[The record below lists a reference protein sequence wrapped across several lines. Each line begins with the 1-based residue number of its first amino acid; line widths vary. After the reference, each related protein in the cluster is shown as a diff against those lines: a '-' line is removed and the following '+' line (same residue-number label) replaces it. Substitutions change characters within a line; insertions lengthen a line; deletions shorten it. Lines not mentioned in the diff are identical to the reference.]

1 MPADIPAGHRK
12 AWFFMNTC
20 RRINS
25 EWLFFKQPLSDTNAP
40 TELSSELSSELPS
53 GRSSKLPSPDDA
65 RFQPVNLPHDW
76 LISNSSDHYENS
88 ESWYQKTLSSDVL
101 DFDTSSNEDNNDWL
115 LYFEGVYMDC
125 TIFVNGM
132 QAGEWKYGYSSFE
145 VRLTP
150 FLKAGDNTI
159 LVHVRYQ
166 SPNSRWYS
174 GAGIYRSVWLKKV
187 PAIHI
192 ASDGINAETHRTA
205 DGKWTLCMH
214 TTLEKDGMQQ
224 SASDFLASA
233 SLSLSFCV
241 QTIDGTIIH
250 SGICENTPVTLTDI
264 KPWDVSDPNL
274 YQIVCTLSENGTAIQ
289 TETITTGFR
298 TTRFDPNEGFFL
310 NDVHMKLKG
319 VCQHHDLG
327 ALGAAVN
334 RSAIKRQLLILKS
347 MGVNAVRTTHNMPA
361 VELLELADKMG
372 ILIVDEAFD
381 MWEMSKTPYDYGR
394 FFKEWSARDVKSWIC
409 RDRNHPSVILWSIGN
424 EIYDTHANEHG
435 QEITR
440 YLKEQVLLHDPYG
453 HALPTIGSNFMQGEN
468 ARKCADILKIAGYNY
483 AERLYNKQ
491 HADHP
496 DWVIY
501 GSETS
506 STVQSRGIYHFPL
519 AKPLLTDDDG
529 QCSSL
534 GNSTVNWGAKN
545 QQFCAVSDLHMP
557 FSLGQFLWSG
567 FDYIGEPTPY
577 QSRNSFFGQIDTAGF
592 PKDAYYFYQSVWTDV
607 NTNPMI
613 HILPYWDFNPGQ
625 MIDVR
630 VYTNAPKAALYLN
643 DTLIGEKELAHTE
656 EDNMMA
662 DWSLPYEKGVLTAI
676 AYDEAGN
683 EIARDTKHSFGDAAS
698 LRLRADRVTVPAD
711 GAELIFVTIDALDA
725 DGYVVANANNRV
737 HVTVEGE
744 GLLSGLDNGDST
756 DYEPYKGDCR
766 RLFSGKLLAIIAPTL
781 TAGAITIK
789 AASDGLAPATL
800 TLNTVAYD
808 SEMTQTDFAH
818 SNPNGK
824 ANTNIP
830 SSKDRCANDLH
841 IMTITRDPLADAVSQ
856 ATDIPVRSITLSC
869 EDSSILTADKPCAV
883 ISAVTHPANATAQ
896 PLEWKLTNAEGV
908 VVPYAVLEPID
919 DSHMR
924 IRAFAD
930 GSFFVRCSVTN
941 GRGCTALYSTLEF
954 KAEQIGT
961 MNLDPYT
968 FTVGS
973 LYASAE
979 GEVANGN
986 AHGAAT
992 GSEGTTSITYG
1003 PFDFGTFGADTVT
1016 IPIFETESRP
1026 IDLIF
1031 VAGKTDTQP
1040 GTVLCAGRYD
1050 KQMIWDQ
1057 YQEETFTLQKRLTGV
1072 TTFTI
1077 QVTDRKLHIGG
1088 LTFKRLEKA
1097 WTRLAASDIDRIYGD
1112 AFCRTDDA
1120 ITGIGNNVTIEY
1132 TDMDF
1137 GDETSVVIEIT
1148 GRSPIAKNTIHVRT
1162 SNGAEEA
1169 LNIAEFTYSEDY
1181 TTKRFPVT
1189 VLSGSQT
1196 VTLLFLPGSNFD
1208 LKSIHFVKKDK

>member
-1 MPADIPAGHRK
+1 MPAEFPTGHRK

-25 EWLFFKQPLSDTNAP
+25 EWLFFKQPLSDTTTTLSP
-40 TELSSELSSELPS
+40 TLPAQNDS
-53 GRSSKLPSPDDA
+53 
-65 RFQPVNLPHDW
+65 RFCPVNLPHDW
-76 LISNSSDHYENS
+76 LIANSADHYENS
-88 ESWYQKTLSSDVL
+88 EGWYQKTISSDIL
-101 DFDTSSNEDNNDWL
+101 PFNASSDDDWL

-150 FLKAGDNTI
+150 FLKTGENTI

-187 PAIHI
+187 PSVHI
-192 ASDGINAETHRTA
+192 ASDGIAAETHRLEN
-205 DGKWTLCMH
+205 GNWSLCMH
-214 TTLEKDGMQQ
+214 TTLEKEGIQQ
-224 SASDFLASA
+224 SAKDFFASENDNPNA

-241 QTIDGTIIH
+241 QTLDGTVILSEIPKD
-250 SGICENTPVTLTDI
+250 TPVTLTNI
-264 KPWDVSDPNL
+264 KPWGINEPNL
-274 YQIVCTLSENGTAIQ
+274 YKIVCTLSENGTAIQ

-298 TTRFDPNEGFFL
+298 TTRFDTNEGFFL
-310 NDVHMKLKG
+310 NDVHIKLKG

-327 ALGAAVN
+327 ALGSAVN
-334 RSAIKRQLLILKS
+334 RSAIKRQLTILKS

-361 VELLELADKMG
+361 VELLELADEMG

-381 MWEMSKTPYDYGR
+381 MWEMSKTTYDYAR

-409 RDRNHPSVILWSIGN
+409 RDRNHPCVILWSIGN

-592 PKDAYYFYQSVWTDV
+592 PKDAYYFYQSVWTDAK
-607 NTNPMI
+607 TNPMI

-630 VYTNAPKAALYLN
+630 VYTNAPKVALFLN
-643 DTLIGEKELAHTE
+643 DTLIGEKTLAHTE
-656 EDNMMA
+656 EDNMIA
-662 DWSLPYEKGVLTAI
+662 DWQLPFEAGTLKAI
-676 AYDEAGN
+676 AYDENGV
-683 EIARDTKHSFGDAAS
+683 EIARDEASSFGDAAS
-698 LRLRADRVTVPAD
+698 LHLTANRSQVTAD
-711 GAELIFVTIDALDA
+711 GSELIFVTIDALDT
-725 DGYVVANANNRV
+725 DGHAVANANNRV
-737 HVTVEGE
+737 HVTVTGE
-744 GLLSGLDNGDST
+744 GMLAGLDNGDST
-756 DYEPYKGDCR
+756 DCEPYKGDCR
-766 RLFSGKLLAIIAPTL
+766 RLFSGKLLAIIAPSL
-781 TAGAITIK
+781 TAGTITIT
-789 AASDGLAPATL
+789 ASSDGLTSASL
-800 TLNTVAYD
+800 TVNTTSY
-808 SEMTQTDFAH
+808 S
-818 SNPNGK
+818 K
-824 ANTNIP
+824 
-830 SSKDRCANDLH
+830 SSDEKDPCAEDLH
-841 IMTITRDPLADAVSQ
+841 LMTITRDPLADSISSQ
-856 ATDIPVRSITLSC
+856 SDIPVRKITLSC
-869 EDSSILTADKPCAV
+869 ETSTHLTADAPSAV
-883 ISAVTHPANATAQ
+883 IYASISPANATTQ
-896 PLEWKLTNAEGV
+896 TLDWKVTNAEGV
-908 VVPYAVLEPID
+908 TVPYAILELID
-919 DSHMR
+919 NTHVR
-924 IRAFAD
+924 IHALSD

-941 GRGCTALYSTLEF
+941 GRGHTTLYSTLAFTATE
-954 KAEQIGT
+954 IGT

-973 LYASAE
+973 LYSDSE
-979 GEVANGN
+979 GEIANGN

-1003 PFDFGTFGADTVT
+1003 PFDFGTFGSDTVT

-1026 IDLIF
+1026 VDLTFIE
-1031 VAGKTDTQP
+1031 GKTKTQS
-1040 GTVLCAGRYD
+1040 GTVLCRGHYD
-1050 KQMIWDQ
+1050 KKMIWDT
-1057 YQEETFTLQKRLTGV
+1057 YQEETFKLPKRLTGV

-1077 QVTDRKLHIGG
+1077 QVTNRKLHIGG
-1088 LTFKRLEKA
+1088 LSFKKLEKA
-1097 WTRLAASDIDRIYGD
+1097 WSPLSVTDIDRIYGD
-1112 AFCRTDDA
+1112 AFCKTDDA

-1137 GDETSVVIEIT
+1137 GERTCVVIEIT
-1148 GRSPIAKNTIHVRT
+1148 GRSPIEKNTIHVRT
-1162 SNGAEEA
+1162 SNGTNET
-1169 LNIAEFTYSEDY
+1169 LNIAEFPYSDDY
-1181 TTKRFPVT
+1181 VTKRFPVN

-1208 LKSIHFVKKDK
+1208 LKGIRFVR

>member
-1 MPADIPAGHRK
+1 
-12 AWFFMNTC
+12 MNTC

-25 EWLFFKQPLSDTNAP
+25 EWLFFKQPLSDT
-40 TELSSELSSELPS
+40 TTTLPAQNDS
-53 GRSSKLPSPDDA
+53 
-65 RFQPVNLPHDW
+65 RFCPVNLPHDW
-76 LISNSSDHYENS
+76 LIANSADHYENS
-88 ESWYQKTLSSDVL
+88 EGWYQKTISSDIL
-101 DFDTSSNEDNNDWL
+101 PFDASSDDDWL

-150 FLKAGDNTI
+150 FLKTGENTI

-187 PAIHI
+187 PAVHI
-192 ASDGINAETHRTA
+192 ASDGIAAETHLIEN
-205 DGKWTLCMH
+205 GKWSLCMH
-214 TTLEKDGMQQ
+214 TTLEKEGMQL
-224 SASDFLASA
+224 SAKDFFASENDNKST

-241 QTIDGTIIH
+241 QTLDGTVIFSEIP
-250 SGICENTPVTLTDI
+250 EDTPVTLTNI
-264 KPWDVSDPNL
+264 KPWDINEPNL
-274 YQIVCTLSENGTAIQ
+274 YKIVCTLSENGTAIQ

-298 TTRFDPNEGFFL
+298 TTRFDTNEGFFL
-310 NDVHMKLKG
+310 NDVHIKLKG

-327 ALGAAVN
+327 ALGSAVN
-334 RSAIKRQLLILKS
+334 RSAIKRQLTILKS

-361 VELLELADKMG
+361 VELLELADEMG

-381 MWEMSKTPYDYGR
+381 MWEMSKTTYDYAR

-409 RDRNHPSVILWSIGN
+409 RDRNHPCVILWSIGN

-592 PKDAYYFYQSVWTDV
+592 PKDAYYFYQSVWTDAK
-607 NTNPMI
+607 TNPMI

-630 VYTNAPKAALYLN
+630 VYTNAPKVALFLN
-643 DTLIGEKELAHTE
+643 GTLIGEKTLAHTE
-656 EDNMMA
+656 EDNMIA
-662 DWSLPYEKGVLTAI
+662 DWQLPFEAGTLKAI
-676 AYDEAGN
+676 AYDENGV
-683 EIARDTKHSFGDAAS
+683 EIARDEASSFGDAAS
-698 LRLRADRVTVPAD
+698 LHLTANRSQVTAD
-711 GAELIFVTIDALDA
+711 GSELIFVTIDALDT
-725 DGYVVANANNRV
+725 DGHAVANANNRV
-737 HVTVEGE
+737 HVTVTGE
-744 GLLSGLDNGDST
+744 GMLAGLDNGDST
-756 DYEPYKGDCR
+756 DCEPYKGDCR
-766 RLFSGKLLAIIAPTL
+766 RLFSGKLLAIIAPSL
-781 TAGAITIK
+781 TAGTITIT
-789 AASDGLAPATL
+789 ASSDGLTSASL
-800 TLNTVAYD
+800 TVNTTSY
-808 SEMTQTDFAH
+808 SE
-818 SNPNGK
+818 
-824 ANTNIP
+824 
-830 SSKDRCANDLH
+830 SSDEKDPCAEDLH
-841 IMTITRDPLADAVSQ
+841 LMTITRDPLADSISSQ
-856 ATDIPVRSITLSC
+856 SDIPVRKITLSC
-869 EDSSILTADKPCAV
+869 ETFTHLTADAPSAV
-883 ISAVTHPANATAQ
+883 IYASVSPANATTQ
-896 PLEWKLTNAEGV
+896 TLDWKVTNAEGV
-908 VVPYAVLEPID
+908 TVPYAILEPID
-919 DSHMR
+919 NTHVR
-924 IRAFAD
+924 IHTLSD

-941 GRGCTALYSTLEF
+941 GRGHTTLYSTLAFTATE
-954 KAEQIGT
+954 IGT

-973 LYASAE
+973 LYSDSE
-979 GEVANGN
+979 GEIANGN

-1003 PFDFGTFGADTVT
+1003 PFDFGTFGSDTVT

-1026 IDLIF
+1026 VDLTFIE
-1031 VAGKTDTQP
+1031 GKTKTQS
-1040 GTVLCAGRYD
+1040 GTVLCRGHYD
-1050 KQMIWDQ
+1050 KKMIWDT
-1057 YQEETFTLQKRLTGV
+1057 YQEETFKLPKRLTGV

-1077 QVTDRKLHIGG
+1077 QVTNRKLHIGG
-1088 LTFKRLEKA
+1088 LSFKKLEKA
-1097 WTRLAASDIDRIYGD
+1097 WSPLSVTDIDRIYGD
-1112 AFCRTDDA
+1112 AFCKTDDA

-1137 GDETSVVIEIT
+1137 GEKTCVVIEIT
-1148 GRSPIAKNTIHVRT
+1148 GRSPIEKNTIHVRT
-1162 SNGAEEA
+1162 SNGINET
-1169 LNIAEFTYSEDY
+1169 LNIAEFPYSDDY
-1181 TTKRFPVT
+1181 ATKRFPVN

-1208 LKSIHFVKKDK
+1208 LKGIRFVR

>member
-1 MPADIPAGHRK
+1 MPAEIPTGHRK

-25 EWLFFKQPLSDTNAP
+25 EWLFFKQPLSDT
-40 TELSSELSSELPS
+40 TTTLPAQNDS
-53 GRSSKLPSPDDA
+53 
-65 RFQPVNLPHDW
+65 RFYPVNLPHDW
-76 LISNSSDHYENS
+76 LIANSADHYENS
-88 ESWYQKTLSSDVL
+88 EGWYQKTISSDIL
-101 DFDTSSNEDNNDWL
+101 PFDASSDDDWL

-150 FLKAGDNTI
+150 FLKTGENTI

-187 PAIHI
+187 PAVHI
-192 ASDGINAETHRTA
+192 ASDGIAAETHLIEN
-205 DGKWTLCMH
+205 GKWSLCMH
-214 TTLEKDGMQQ
+214 TTLEKEGIQQ
-224 SASDFLASA
+224 SAKDFFASENDNPNA

-241 QTIDGTIIH
+241 QTLDGTVILSEIPKD
-250 SGICENTPVTLTDI
+250 TPVTLTNI
-264 KPWDVSDPNL
+264 KPWDINKPNL
-274 YQIVCTLSENGTAIQ
+274 YKIVCTLSENGTAIQ

-298 TTRFDPNEGFFL
+298 TTRFDTNEGFFL
-310 NDVHMKLKG
+310 NDVHIKLKG

-327 ALGAAVN
+327 ALGSAVN
-334 RSAIKRQLLILKS
+334 RSAIKRQLTILKS

-361 VELLELADKMG
+361 VELLELADEMG

-381 MWEMSKTPYDYGR
+381 MWEMSKTTYDYAR

-409 RDRNHPSVILWSIGN
+409 RDRNHPCVILWSIGN

-491 HADHP
+491 HSDHP

-592 PKDAYYFYQSVWTDV
+592 PKDAYYFYQSVWTDAK
-607 NTNPMI
+607 TNPMI

-630 VYTNAPKAALYLN
+630 VYTNAPKAALFFN
-643 DTLIGEKELAHTE
+643 DTLIGEKKLAHTQ
-656 EDNMMA
+656 EDNIIA
-662 DWSLPYEKGVLTAI
+662 DWSLPYKKGVLTAI

-683 EIARDTKHSFGDAAS
+683 EIARDTKHSFGDASS
-698 LRLRADRVTVPAD
+698 LRLSADRLEVPAN
-711 GAELIFVTIDALDA
+711 GEELIFVTIDALDA
-725 DGYVVANANNRV
+725 DGYPVDNATNRV

-744 GLLSGLDNGDST
+744 GLLAGLDNGDST

-766 RLFSGKLLAIIAPTL
+766 RLFSGKLLAIIAPSL
-781 TAGAITIK
+781 TAGTITIT
-789 AASDGLAPATL
+789 ASSDGLTSASL
-800 TLNTVAYD
+800 TVNTTSY
-808 SEMTQTDFAH
+808 SE
-818 SNPNGK
+818 
-824 ANTNIP
+824 
-830 SSKDRCANDLH
+830 SSDEKDPCAEDLH
-841 IMTITRDPLADAVSQ
+841 LMTITRDPLADSISSQ
-856 ATDIPVRSITLSC
+856 SDIPVRKITLSC
-869 EDSSILTADKPCAV
+869 ETFTHLTADAPSAV
-883 ISAVTHPANATAQ
+883 IYASVSPANATTQ
-896 PLEWKLTNAEGV
+896 TLDWKVTNAEGV
-908 VVPYAVLEPID
+908 TVPYAILEPID
-919 DSHMR
+919 NTHVR
-924 IRAFAD
+924 IHTLSD

-941 GRGCTALYSTLEF
+941 GRGHTTLYSTLAFTATE
-954 KAEQIGT
+954 IGT

-973 LYASAE
+973 LYSDSE
-979 GEVANGN
+979 GEIANGN

-1003 PFDFGTFGADTVT
+1003 PFDFGTFGSDTVT

-1026 IDLIF
+1026 VDLTFIE
-1031 VAGKTDTQP
+1031 GKTKTQS
-1040 GTVLCAGRYD
+1040 GTVLCRGHYD
-1050 KQMIWDQ
+1050 KKMIWDT
-1057 YQEETFTLQKRLTGV
+1057 YQEETFKLPKRLTGV

-1077 QVTDRKLHIGG
+1077 QVTNRKLHIGG
-1088 LTFKRLEKA
+1088 LSFKKLEKA
-1097 WTRLAASDIDRIYGD
+1097 WSPLSVTDIDRIYGD
-1112 AFCRTDDA
+1112 AFCKTDDA

-1137 GDETSVVIEIT
+1137 GERTCVVIEIT
-1148 GRSPIAKNTIHVRT
+1148 GRSPIEKNTIHVRT
-1162 SNGAEEA
+1162 SNGTNET
-1169 LNIAEFTYSEDY
+1169 LNIAEFPYSDDY
-1181 TTKRFPVT
+1181 VTKRFPVN

-1208 LKSIHFVKKDK
+1208 LKGIRFVR

>member
-1 MPADIPAGHRK
+1 
-12 AWFFMNTC
+12 MNTC

-25 EWLFFKQPLSDTNAP
+25 EWLFFKQPLSDT
-40 TELSSELSSELPS
+40 TTTLPAQNDS
-53 GRSSKLPSPDDA
+53 
-65 RFQPVNLPHDW
+65 RFYPVNLPHDW
-76 LISNSSDHYENS
+76 LIANSADHYENS
-88 ESWYQKTLSSDVL
+88 EGWYQKTISSDIL
-101 DFDTSSNEDNNDWL
+101 PFDASSDDDWL

-150 FLKAGDNTI
+150 FLKTGENTI

-187 PAIHI
+187 PAVHI
-192 ASDGINAETHRTA
+192 ASDGIAAETHRLEN
-205 DGKWTLCMH
+205 GKWSLCMH
-214 TTLEKDGMQQ
+214 TTLEKEGVQL
-224 SASDFLASA
+224 SANDFFASENDNKST

-241 QTIDGTIIH
+241 QTLDGTVILSEIQ
-250 SGICENTPVTLTDI
+250 EDTPVTLTNI
-264 KPWDVSDPNL
+264 KPWDINKPNL
-274 YQIVCTLSENGTAIQ
+274 YKIVCTLSENGTAIQ

-298 TTRFDPNEGFFL
+298 TTRFDTNEGFFL
-310 NDVHMKLKG
+310 NDVHIKLKG

-327 ALGAAVN
+327 ALGSAVN
-334 RSAIKRQLLILKS
+334 RSAIKRQLTILKS

-361 VELLELADKMG
+361 VELLELADEMG

-381 MWEMSKTPYDYGR
+381 MWEMSKTTYDYAR
-394 FFKEWSARDVKSWIC
+394 FFKEWSSRDVKSWIC
-409 RDRNHPSVILWSIGN
+409 RDRNHPCVILWSIGN

-491 HADHP
+491 HSDHP

-592 PKDAYYFYQSVWTDV
+592 PKDAYYFYQSVWTDAK
-607 NTNPMI
+607 TNPMI

-630 VYTNAPKAALYLN
+630 VYTNAPKAALFFN
-643 DTLIGEKELAHTE
+643 DTLIGEKKLAHTQ
-656 EDNMMA
+656 EDNIIA
-662 DWSLPYEKGVLTAI
+662 DWSLPYKKGVLTAI

-683 EIARDTKHSFGDAAS
+683 EIARDTKHSFGDASS
-698 LRLRADRVTVPAD
+698 LRLSADRLEVPAN
-711 GAELIFVTIDALDA
+711 GEELIFVTIDALDA
-725 DGYVVANANNRV
+725 DGYPVDNATNRV

-744 GLLSGLDNGDST
+744 GLLAGLDNGDST

-781 TAGAITIK
+781 NAGTITVTAS
-789 AASDGLAPATL
+789 SDGLKDAVL
-800 TLNTVAYD
+800 TLNTVAC
-808 SEMTQTDFAH
+808 Q
-818 SNPNGK
+818 N
-824 ANTNIP
+824 
-830 SSKDRCANDLH
+830 RCSDDLH
-841 IMTITRDPLADAVSQ
+841 IMTITRDPLADAVSH

-869 EDSSILTADKPCAV
+869 EDSCILTASKPSAV

-896 PLEWKLTNAEGV
+896 PLDWKVTNAEGV
-908 VVPYAVLEPID
+908 VVPYATLEQID
-919 DSHMR
+919 DTHIR
-924 IRAFAD
+924 ILAFAD

-941 GRGCTALYSTLEF
+941 GRGCTALYSMLEF

-961 MNLDPYT
+961 MNLDPYS

-973 LYASAE
+973 LYTYTE

-1003 PFDFGTFGADTVT
+1003 PFDFGTFGTDTVT
-1016 IPIFETESRP
+1016 IPIFETESQP
-1026 IDLIF
+1026 VDLTFIE
-1031 VAGKTDTQP
+1031 GKTKSKP
-1040 GTVLCAGRYD
+1040 GTILCTGRYD
-1050 KQMIWDQ
+1050 KKMIWDQ
-1057 YQEETFTLQKRLTGV
+1057 YQEETFKLSKRLKGV

-1088 LTFKRLEKA
+1088 LTFHKLEKA
-1097 WTRLAASDIDRIYGD
+1097 WTTLAASDIDRIYGD
-1112 AFCRTDDA
+1112 AFCRTDNA

-1137 GDETSVVIEIT
+1137 GDETSAVIEIT

-1162 SNGAEEA
+1162 SNGTEEA
-1169 LNIAEFTYSEDY
+1169 INIAEFTYSEDY
-1181 TTKRFPVT
+1181 TTKCFPIN

-1208 LKSIHFVKKDK
+1208 LKSIRFIKKNN

>member
-1 MPADIPAGHRK
+1 
-12 AWFFMNTC
+12 MNTC

-25 EWLFFKQPLSDTNAP
+25 EWLFFKQPLSETATALSP
-40 TELSSELSSELPS
+40 TLPAQNDS
-53 GRSSKLPSPDDA
+53 
-65 RFQPVNLPHDW
+65 RFYPVNLPHDW
-76 LISNSSDHYENS
+76 LIANSADHYENS
-88 ESWYQKTLSSDVL
+88 EGWYQKTISSDIL
-101 DFDTSSNEDNNDWL
+101 PFDASSDDDWL

-150 FLKAGDNTI
+150 FLKTGENTI

-187 PAIHI
+187 PAVHI
-192 ASDGINAETHRTA
+192 ASDGIAAETHRLEN
-205 DGKWTLCMH
+205 GKWSLCMH
-214 TTLEKDGMQQ
+214 TTLEKEGIQQ
-224 SASDFLASA
+224 SAKDFFASENDNKST

-241 QTIDGTIIH
+241 QTLDDTVILSEIPED
-250 SGICENTPVTLTDI
+250 TPVTLTNI
-264 KPWDVSDPNL
+264 KPWDISEPNL
-274 YQIVCTLSENGTAIQ
+274 YKIVCTLSENGTAIQ

-298 TTRFDPNEGFFL
+298 TTRFDTNEGFFL
-310 NDVHMKLKG
+310 NDVHIKLKG

-327 ALGAAVN
+327 ALGSAVN
-334 RSAIKRQLLILKS
+334 RSAIKRQLTILKS

-361 VELLELADKMG
+361 VELLELADEMG

-381 MWEMSKTPYDYGR
+381 MWEMSKTTYDYAR

-409 RDRNHPSVILWSIGN
+409 RDRNHPCVILWSIGN

-506 STVQSRGIYHFPL
+506 STVQGRGIYHFPL

-592 PKDAYYFYQSVWTDV
+592 PKDAYYFYQSVWTDAK
-607 NTNPMI
+607 TNPMI

-630 VYTNAPKAALYLN
+630 VYTNAPKVALFLN
-643 DTLIGEKELAHTE
+643 GTLIGEKTLAHTE
-656 EDNMMA
+656 EDNMIA
-662 DWSLPYEKGVLTAI
+662 DWQLPFEAGTLKAI
-676 AYDEAGN
+676 AYDENGV
-683 EIARDTKHSFGDAAS
+683 EIARDEASSFGDAAS
-698 LRLRADRVTVPAD
+698 LHLTANRSQVTAD
-711 GAELIFVTIDALDA
+711 GSELIFVTIDALDT
-725 DGYVVANANNRV
+725 DGHAVANANNRV
-737 HVTVEGE
+737 HVTVTGE
-744 GLLSGLDNGDST
+744 GMLAGLDNGDST
-756 DYEPYKGDCR
+756 DCEPYKGDCR
-766 RLFSGKLLAIIAPTL
+766 RLFSGKLLAIIAPSL
-781 TAGAITIK
+781 TAGTITIT
-789 AASDGLAPATL
+789 ASSDGLTSASL
-800 TLNTVAYD
+800 TVNTTSY
-808 SEMTQTDFAH
+808 SE
-818 SNPNGK
+818 
-824 ANTNIP
+824 
-830 SSKDRCANDLH
+830 SSDEKDPCAEDLH
-841 IMTITRDPLADAVSQ
+841 LMTITRDPLADSISSQ
-856 ATDIPVRSITLSC
+856 SDIPVRKITLSC
-869 EDSSILTADKPCAV
+869 ETFTHLTADAPSAV
-883 ISAVTHPANATAQ
+883 IYASVSPANATTQ
-896 PLEWKLTNAEGV
+896 TLDWKVTNAEGV
-908 VVPYAVLEPID
+908 TVPYAILEPID
-919 DSHMR
+919 NTHVR
-924 IRAFAD
+924 IHALSD

-941 GRGCTALYSTLEF
+941 GRGHTTLYSTLAFTATE
-954 KAEQIGT
+954 IGT
-961 MNLDPYT
+961 MNLNPYT

-973 LYASAE
+973 LYSDSE
-979 GEVANGN
+979 GEIANGN

-1003 PFDFGTFGADTVT
+1003 PFDFGTFGSDTVT

-1026 IDLIF
+1026 VDLTFIE
-1031 VAGKTDTQP
+1031 GKTKTQS
-1040 GTVLCAGRYD
+1040 GTVLCRGHYD
-1050 KQMIWDQ
+1050 KKMIWDT
-1057 YQEETFTLQKRLTGV
+1057 YQEETFKLPKRLTGV

-1077 QVTDRKLHIGG
+1077 QVTNRKLHIGG
-1088 LTFKRLEKA
+1088 LSFKKLEKA
-1097 WTRLAASDIDRIYGD
+1097 WSPLSVTDIDRIYGD
-1112 AFCRTDDA
+1112 AFCKTDDA

-1137 GDETSVVIEIT
+1137 GERTCVVIEIT
-1148 GRSPIAKNTIHVRT
+1148 GRSPIEKNTIHVRT
-1162 SNGAEEA
+1162 SNGTNET
-1169 LNIAEFTYSEDY
+1169 LNIAEFPYSDDY
-1181 TTKRFPVT
+1181 VTKRFPVN

-1208 LKSIHFVKKDK
+1208 LKGIRFVR

>member
-1 MPADIPAGHRK
+1 
-12 AWFFMNTC
+12 MNTC

-25 EWLFFKQPLSDTNAP
+25 EWLFFKQPLSDT
-40 TELSSELSSELPS
+40 TTTLPAQNDS
-53 GRSSKLPSPDDA
+53 
-65 RFQPVNLPHDW
+65 RFYPVNLPHDW
-76 LISNSSDHYENS
+76 LIANSADHYENS
-88 ESWYQKTLSSDVL
+88 EGWYQKTISSDIL
-101 DFDTSSNEDNNDWL
+101 PFDASSDDDWL

-150 FLKAGDNTI
+150 FLKTGENTI

-187 PAIHI
+187 PAVHI
-192 ASDGINAETHRTA
+192 ASDGIAAETHRLEN
-205 DGKWTLCMH
+205 GKWSLCMH
-214 TTLEKDGMQQ
+214 TTLEKDGVQQ
-224 SASDFLASA
+224 SAKDFFASENDNK
-233 SLSLSFCV
+233 STYLSLSFCV
-241 QTIDGTIIH
+241 QTLDGTVILSEIPKD
-250 SGICENTPVTLTDI
+250 TPVTLTNI
-264 KPWDVSDPNL
+264 KPWDIGEPNL
-274 YQIVCTLSENGTAIQ
+274 YKIVCTLSENGTAIQ

-298 TTRFDPNEGFFL
+298 TTRFDTNEGFFL
-310 NDVHMKLKG
+310 NDVHIKLKG

-327 ALGAAVN
+327 ALGSAVN
-334 RSAIKRQLLILKS
+334 RSAIKRQLTILKS

-361 VELLELADKMG
+361 VELLELADEMG

-381 MWEMSKTPYDYGR
+381 MWEMSKTTYDYAR

-409 RDRNHPSVILWSIGN
+409 RDRNHPCVILWSIGN

-491 HADHP
+491 HSDHP

-592 PKDAYYFYQSVWTDV
+592 PKDAYYFYQSVWTDAK
-607 NTNPMI
+607 TNPMI

-630 VYTNAPKAALYLN
+630 VYTNAPKAALFFN
-643 DTLIGEKELAHTE
+643 DTLIGEKQLAHTQ
-656 EDNMMA
+656 EDNIIA
-662 DWSLPYEKGVLTAI
+662 DWSLPYKKGVLTAI

-683 EIARDTKHSFGDAAS
+683 EIARDTKHSFGDASS
-698 LRLRADRVTVPAD
+698 LRLSADRLEVPAN
-711 GAELIFVTIDALDA
+711 GEELIFVTIDALDA
-725 DGYVVANANNRV
+725 DGYPVDNATNRV

-744 GLLSGLDNGDST
+744 GLLAGLDNGDST

-781 TAGAITIK
+781 NAGTITVTAS
-789 AASDGLAPATL
+789 SDGLKDAVL
-800 TLNTVAYD
+800 TLNTVAC
-808 SEMTQTDFAH
+808 Q
-818 SNPNGK
+818 N
-824 ANTNIP
+824 
-830 SSKDRCANDLH
+830 RCSDDLH
-841 IMTITRDPLADAVSQ
+841 IMTITRDPLADAVSH

-869 EDSSILTADKPCAV
+869 EDSCILTASKPSAV

-896 PLEWKLTNAEGV
+896 PLDWKVTNAEGV
-908 VVPYAVLEPID
+908 VVPYAALEQID
-919 DSHMR
+919 DTHIR
-924 IRAFAD
+924 ILAFAD

-941 GRGCTALYSTLEF
+941 GRGCTALYSMLEF

-961 MNLDPYT
+961 MNLDPYS

-973 LYASAE
+973 LYTYAE

-1003 PFDFGTFGADTVT
+1003 PFDFGTFGTDTVT
-1016 IPIFETESRP
+1016 IPIFETESQP
-1026 IDLIF
+1026 VDLTFIE
-1031 VAGKTDTQP
+1031 GKTKSKP
-1040 GTVLCAGRYD
+1040 GTILCTGRYD
-1050 KQMIWDQ
+1050 KKMIWDQ
-1057 YQEETFTLQKRLTGV
+1057 YQEETFTLSKRLKGV

-1088 LTFKRLEKA
+1088 LTFHKLEKA
-1097 WTRLAASDIDRIYGD
+1097 WTTLAASDIDRIYGD
-1112 AFCRTDDA
+1112 AFCRTDNA

-1137 GDETSVVIEIT
+1137 GDETSAVIEIT

-1162 SNGAEEA
+1162 SNDKEES
-1169 LNIAEFTYSEDY
+1169 LNIAEFTYSEYY
-1181 TTKRFPVT
+1181 TTKCFPVN

-1208 LKSIHFVKKDK
+1208 LKSIRFVKKDN

>member
-1 MPADIPAGHRK
+1 MPAEIPTGHRK

-25 EWLFFKQPLSDTNAP
+25 EWLFFKQPLSDT
-40 TELSSELSSELPS
+40 TTTLPAQNDS
-53 GRSSKLPSPDDA
+53 
-65 RFQPVNLPHDW
+65 RFYPVNLPHDW
-76 LISNSSDHYENS
+76 LIANSADHYENS
-88 ESWYQKTLSSDVL
+88 EGWYQKTISSDIL
-101 DFDTSSNEDNNDWL
+101 PFDASSDDDWL

-150 FLKAGDNTI
+150 FLKTGENTI

-187 PAIHI
+187 PAVHI
-192 ASDGINAETHRTA
+192 ASDGIAAETHLIEN
-205 DGKWTLCMH
+205 GKWSLCMH
-214 TTLEKDGMQQ
+214 TTLEKEGIQL
-224 SASDFLASA
+224 SAKDFFASENDNEST

-241 QTIDGTIIH
+241 QTLDGTVILSEIP
-250 SGICENTPVTLTDI
+250 EDTPVTLTNI
-264 KPWDVSDPNL
+264 KPWDISEPNL
-274 YQIVCTLSENGTAIQ
+274 YKIVCTLSENGTAIQ

-298 TTRFDPNEGFFL
+298 TTRFDTNEGFFL
-310 NDVHMKLKG
+310 NDVHIKLKG

-327 ALGAAVN
+327 ALGSAVN
-334 RSAIKRQLLILKS
+334 RSAIKRQLTILKS
-347 MGVNAVRTTHNMPA
+347 MGVNAVHTTHNMPA
-361 VELLELADKMG
+361 VELLELADEMG

-381 MWEMSKTPYDYGR
+381 MWEMSKTTYDYAR

-409 RDRNHPSVILWSIGN
+409 RDRNHPCVILWSIGN

-491 HADHP
+491 HSDHP

-592 PKDAYYFYQSVWTDV
+592 PKDAYYFYQSVWTDAK
-607 NTNPMI
+607 TNPMI
-613 HILPYWDFNPGQ
+613 HLLPYWDFNPGQ

-630 VYTNAPKAALYLN
+630 VYTNAPKVALFLN
-643 DTLIGEKELAHTE
+643 GTLIGEKTLAHTE
-656 EDNMMA
+656 EDNMIA
-662 DWSLPYEKGVLTAI
+662 DWQLPFEAGTLKAI
-676 AYDEAGN
+676 AYDENGV
-683 EIARDTKHSFGDAAS
+683 EIARDEASSFGDAAS
-698 LRLRADRVTVPAD
+698 LHLTANRSQVTAD
-711 GAELIFVTIDALDA
+711 GSELIFVTIDALDT
-725 DGYVVANANNRV
+725 DGHAVANANNRV
-737 HVTVEGE
+737 HVTVTGE
-744 GLLSGLDNGDST
+744 GMLAGLDNGDST
-756 DYEPYKGDCR
+756 DCEPYKGDCR
-766 RLFSGKLLAIIAPTL
+766 RLFSGKLLAIIAPSL
-781 TAGAITIK
+781 TAGTITIT
-789 AASDGLAPATL
+789 ASSDGLTSASL
-800 TLNTVAYD
+800 TVNTTSY
-808 SEMTQTDFAH
+808 SE
-818 SNPNGK
+818 
-824 ANTNIP
+824 
-830 SSKDRCANDLH
+830 SSDEKDPCAEDLH
-841 IMTITRDPLADAVSQ
+841 LMTITRDPLADSISSQ
-856 ATDIPVRSITLSC
+856 SDIPVRKITLSC
-869 EDSSILTADKPCAV
+869 ETFTHLTADAPSAV
-883 ISAVTHPANATAQ
+883 IYASVSPANATTQ
-896 PLEWKLTNAEGV
+896 TLDWKVTNAEGV
-908 VVPYAVLEPID
+908 TVPYAILEPID
-919 DSHMR
+919 NTHVR
-924 IRAFAD
+924 IHALSD

-941 GRGCTALYSTLEF
+941 GRGHTTLYSTLAFTATE
-954 KAEQIGT
+954 IGT
-961 MNLDPYT
+961 MNLNPYT

-973 LYASAE
+973 LYSDSE
-979 GEVANGN
+979 GEIANGN

-1003 PFDFGTFGADTVT
+1003 PFDFGTFGSDTVT

-1026 IDLIF
+1026 VDLTFIE
-1031 VAGKTDTQP
+1031 GKTKTQS
-1040 GTVLCAGRYD
+1040 GTVLCRGHYD
-1050 KQMIWDQ
+1050 KKMIWDT
-1057 YQEETFTLQKRLTGV
+1057 YQEETFKLPKRLTGV

-1077 QVTDRKLHIGG
+1077 QVTNRKLHIGG
-1088 LTFKRLEKA
+1088 LSFKKLEKA
-1097 WTRLAASDIDRIYGD
+1097 WSPLSVTDIDRIYGD
-1112 AFCRTDDA
+1112 AFCKTDDA

-1137 GDETSVVIEIT
+1137 GERTCVVIEIT
-1148 GRSPIAKNTIHVRT
+1148 GRSPIEKNTIHVRT
-1162 SNGAEEA
+1162 SNGTNET
-1169 LNIAEFTYSEDY
+1169 LNIAEFPYSDDY
-1181 TTKRFPVT
+1181 VTKRFPVN

-1208 LKSIHFVKKDK
+1208 LKGIRFVR

>member
-1 MPADIPAGHRK
+1 
-12 AWFFMNTC
+12 MNTC

-25 EWLFFKQPLSDTNAP
+25 EWLFFKQPLSETATALSP
-40 TELSSELSSELPS
+40 TLPAQNDS
-53 GRSSKLPSPDDA
+53 
-65 RFQPVNLPHDW
+65 RFYPVNLPHDW
-76 LISNSSDHYENS
+76 LIANSADHYENS
-88 ESWYQKTLSSDVL
+88 EGWYQKTISSDIL
-101 DFDTSSNEDNNDWL
+101 PFDASSDDDWL

-150 FLKAGDNTI
+150 FLKTGENTI

-187 PAIHI
+187 PAVHI
-192 ASDGINAETHRTA
+192 ASDGIAAETHRLEN
-205 DGKWTLCMH
+205 GKWSLCMH
-214 TTLEKDGMQQ
+214 TTLEKEGIQQ
-224 SASDFLASA
+224 SAKDFFASENDNKST
-233 SLSLSFCV
+233 SLSLSFCI
-241 QTIDGTIIH
+241 QTLDGTVILSEIP
-250 SGICENTPVTLTDI
+250 EDTPVTLTNI
-264 KPWDVSDPNL
+264 KPWDISEPNL
-274 YQIVCTLSENGTAIQ
+274 YKIVCTLSENGTAIQ

-298 TTRFDPNEGFFL
+298 TTRFDTNEGFFL
-310 NDVHMKLKG
+310 NDVHIKLKG

-327 ALGAAVN
+327 ALGSAVN
-334 RSAIKRQLLILKS
+334 RSAIKRQLTILKS

-361 VELLELADKMG
+361 VELLELADEMG

-381 MWEMSKTPYDYGR
+381 MWEMSKTTYDYAR

-409 RDRNHPSVILWSIGN
+409 RDRNHPCVILWSIGN

-506 STVQSRGIYHFPL
+506 STVQGRGIYHFPL

-592 PKDAYYFYQSVWTDV
+592 PKDAYYFYQSVWTDAK
-607 NTNPMI
+607 TNPLI
-613 HILPYWDFNPGQ
+613 HILPYWDFNPDQ

-630 VYTNAPKAALYLN
+630 VYTNAPKVALFLN
-643 DTLIGEKELAHTE
+643 GTLIGEKTLAHTE
-656 EDNMMA
+656 EDNMIA
-662 DWSLPYEKGVLTAI
+662 DWQLPFEAGTLKAI
-676 AYDEAGN
+676 AYDENGV
-683 EIARDTKHSFGDAAS
+683 EIARDEASSFGDAAS
-698 LRLRADRVTVPAD
+698 LHLTANRSQVTAD
-711 GAELIFVTIDALDA
+711 GSELIFVTIDALDT
-725 DGYVVANANNRV
+725 DGHAVANANNRV
-737 HVTVEGE
+737 HVTVTGE
-744 GLLSGLDNGDST
+744 GMLAGLDNGDST
-756 DYEPYKGDCR
+756 DCEPYKGDCR
-766 RLFSGKLLAIIAPTL
+766 RLFSGKLLAIIAPSL
-781 TAGAITIK
+781 TAGTITIT
-789 AASDGLAPATL
+789 ASSDGLTSASL
-800 TLNTVAYD
+800 TVNTTSY
-808 SEMTQTDFAH
+808 SE
-818 SNPNGK
+818 
-824 ANTNIP
+824 
-830 SSKDRCANDLH
+830 SSDEKDPCAEDLH
-841 IMTITRDPLADAVSQ
+841 LMTITRDPLADSISSQ
-856 ATDIPVRSITLSC
+856 SDIPVRKITLSC
-869 EDSSILTADKPCAV
+869 ETFTHLTADAPSAV
-883 ISAVTHPANATAQ
+883 IYASVSPANATTQ
-896 PLEWKLTNAEGV
+896 TLDWKVTNAEGV
-908 VVPYAVLEPID
+908 TVPYAILEPID
-919 DSHMR
+919 NTHVR
-924 IRAFAD
+924 IHALSD

-941 GRGCTALYSTLEF
+941 GRGHTTLYSTLAFTATE
-954 KAEQIGT
+954 IGT
-961 MNLDPYT
+961 MNLNPYT

-973 LYASAE
+973 LYSDSE
-979 GEVANGN
+979 GEIANGN

-1003 PFDFGTFGADTVT
+1003 PFDFGTFGSDTVT

-1026 IDLIF
+1026 VDLTFIE
-1031 VAGKTDTQP
+1031 GKTKTQS
-1040 GTVLCAGRYD
+1040 GTVLCRGHYD
-1050 KQMIWDQ
+1050 KKMIWDT
-1057 YQEETFTLQKRLTGV
+1057 YQEETFKLPKRLTGV

-1077 QVTDRKLHIGG
+1077 QVTNRKLHIGG
-1088 LTFKRLEKA
+1088 LSFKKLEKA
-1097 WTRLAASDIDRIYGD
+1097 WSPLSVTDIDRIYGD
-1112 AFCRTDDA
+1112 AFCKTDDA

-1137 GDETSVVIEIT
+1137 GERTCVVIEIT
-1148 GRSPIAKNTIHVRT
+1148 GRSPIEKNTIHVRT
-1162 SNGAEEA
+1162 SNGTNET
-1169 LNIAEFTYSEDY
+1169 LNIAEFPYSDDY
-1181 TTKRFPVT
+1181 VTKRFPVN

-1208 LKSIHFVKKDK
+1208 LKGIRFVR

>member
-1 MPADIPAGHRK
+1 MPAEIPTGHRK

-25 EWLFFKQPLSDTNAP
+25 EWLFFKQPLSDT
-40 TELSSELSSELPS
+40 TTTLPAQNDS
-53 GRSSKLPSPDDA
+53 
-65 RFQPVNLPHDW
+65 RFYPVNLPHDW
-76 LISNSSDHYENS
+76 LISNSADHYENS
-88 ESWYQKTLSSDVL
+88 EGWYQKTISSDIL
-101 DFDTSSNEDNNDWL
+101 PFDASSDDDWL

-150 FLKAGDNTI
+150 FLKTGENTI

-187 PAIHI
+187 PAVHI
-192 ASDGINAETHRTA
+192 ASDGIAAETHLIEN
-205 DGKWTLCMH
+205 GKWSLCMH
-214 TTLEKDGMQQ
+214 TTLEKDGVQL
-224 SASDFLASA
+224 SANDFFASENDNE
-233 SLSLSFCV
+233 STYLSLSFCV
-241 QTIDGTIIH
+241 QTLDGTVILSEIP
-250 SGICENTPVTLTDI
+250 EDTPVTLTNI
-264 KPWDVSDPNL
+264 KPWDISEPNL
-274 YQIVCTLSENGTAIQ
+274 YKIVCTLSENGTAIQ

-298 TTRFDPNEGFFL
+298 TTRFDTNEGFFL
-310 NDVHMKLKG
+310 NDVHIKLKG

-327 ALGAAVN
+327 ALGSAVN
-334 RSAIKRQLLILKS
+334 RSAIKRQLMILKS

-361 VELLELADKMG
+361 VELLELADEMG

-381 MWEMSKTPYDYGR
+381 MWEMSKTTYDYAR

-409 RDRNHPSVILWSIGN
+409 RDRNHPCVILWSIGN

-592 PKDAYYFYQSVWTDV
+592 PKDAYYFYQSVWTDAK
-607 NTNPMI
+607 TNPMI

-630 VYTNAPKAALYLN
+630 VYTNAPKVALFLN
-643 DTLIGEKELAHTE
+643 GTLIGEKTLAHTE
-656 EDNMMA
+656 EDNMIA
-662 DWSLPYEKGVLTAI
+662 DWQLPFEAGTLKAI
-676 AYDEAGN
+676 AYDENGV
-683 EIARDTKHSFGDAAS
+683 EIARDEASSFGDAAS
-698 LRLRADRVTVPAD
+698 LHLTANRSQVTAD
-711 GAELIFVTIDALDA
+711 GSELIFVTIDALDT
-725 DGYVVANANNRV
+725 DGHAVANANNRV
-737 HVTVEGE
+737 HVTVTGE
-744 GLLSGLDNGDST
+744 GMLAGLDNGDST
-756 DYEPYKGDCR
+756 DCEPYKGDCR
-766 RLFSGKLLAIIAPTL
+766 RLFSGKLLAIIAPSL
-781 TAGAITIK
+781 TAGTITIT
-789 AASDGLAPATL
+789 ASSDGLTSASL
-800 TLNTVAYD
+800 TVNTTSY
-808 SEMTQTDFAH
+808 SE
-818 SNPNGK
+818 
-824 ANTNIP
+824 
-830 SSKDRCANDLH
+830 SSDEKDPCAEDLH
-841 IMTITRDPLADAVSQ
+841 LMTITRDPLADSIQ
-856 ATDIPVRSITLSC
+856 SDIPVRKITLSC
-869 EDSSILTADKPCAV
+869 ETFTHLTADAPSAV
-883 ISAVTHPANATAQ
+883 IYASVSPANATTQ
-896 PLEWKLTNAEGV
+896 TLDWKVTNAEGV
-908 VVPYAVLEPID
+908 TVPYAILEPID
-919 DSHMR
+919 NTHVR
-924 IRAFAD
+924 IHALSD

-941 GRGCTALYSTLEF
+941 GRGHTTLYSTLAFTATE
-954 KAEQIGT
+954 IGT
-961 MNLDPYT
+961 MNLNPYT

-973 LYASAE
+973 LYSDSE
-979 GEVANGN
+979 GEIANGN

-1003 PFDFGTFGADTVT
+1003 PFDFGTFGSDTVT

-1026 IDLIF
+1026 VDLTFIE
-1031 VAGKTDTQP
+1031 GKTKTQS
-1040 GTVLCAGRYD
+1040 GTVLCRGHYD
-1050 KQMIWDQ
+1050 KKMIWDT
-1057 YQEETFTLQKRLTGV
+1057 YQEETFKLPKRLTGV

-1077 QVTDRKLHIGG
+1077 QVTNRKLHIGG
-1088 LTFKRLEKA
+1088 LSFKKLEKA
-1097 WTRLAASDIDRIYGD
+1097 WSPLSVTDIDRIYGD
-1112 AFCRTDDA
+1112 AFCKTDDA

-1137 GDETSVVIEIT
+1137 GERTCVVIEIT
-1148 GRSPIAKNTIHVRT
+1148 GRSPIEKNTIHVRT
-1162 SNGAEEA
+1162 SNGTNET
-1169 LNIAEFTYSEDY
+1169 LNIAEFPYSDDY
-1181 TTKRFPVT
+1181 VTKRFPVN

-1208 LKSIHFVKKDK
+1208 LKGIRFVR

>member
-1 MPADIPAGHRK
+1 
-12 AWFFMNTC
+12 MNTC

-25 EWLFFKQPLSDTNAP
+25 EWLFFKQPLSDT
-40 TELSSELSSELPS
+40 TTTLPAQNDS
-53 GRSSKLPSPDDA
+53 
-65 RFQPVNLPHDW
+65 RFCPVNLPHDW
-76 LISNSSDHYENS
+76 LIANSADHYENS
-88 ESWYQKTLSSDVL
+88 EGWYQKTISSDIL
-101 DFDTSSNEDNNDWL
+101 PFDASSDDDWL

-150 FLKAGDNTI
+150 FLKTGENTI

-187 PAIHI
+187 PAVHI
-192 ASDGINAETHRTA
+192 ASDGIAAETHLIEN
-205 DGKWTLCMH
+205 GKWSLCMH
-214 TTLEKDGMQQ
+214 TTLEKDGVQQ
-224 SASDFLASA
+224 SAKDFFASENDNPNA

-241 QTIDGTIIH
+241 QTLDGTVILSEIP
-250 SGICENTPVTLTDI
+250 EDTPVTLTNI
-264 KPWDVSDPNL
+264 KPWDINEPNL
-274 YQIVCTLSENGTAIQ
+274 YKIVCTLSENGTAIQ

-298 TTRFDPNEGFFL
+298 TTRFDTNEGFFL
-310 NDVHMKLKG
+310 NDVHIKLKG

-327 ALGAAVN
+327 ALGSAVN
-334 RSAIKRQLLILKS
+334 RSAIKRQLTILKS

-361 VELLELADKMG
+361 VELLELADEMG

-381 MWEMSKTPYDYGR
+381 MWEMSKTTYDYAR

-409 RDRNHPSVILWSIGN
+409 RDRNHPCVILWSIGN

-592 PKDAYYFYQSVWTDV
+592 PKDAYYFYQSVWTDAK
-607 NTNPMI
+607 TNPMI

-630 VYTNAPKAALYLN
+630 VYTNAPKAALFFN
-643 DTLIGEKELAHTE
+643 DTLIGEKKLAHTQ
-656 EDNMMA
+656 EDNIIA
-662 DWSLPYEKGVLTAI
+662 DWSLPYKKGVLTAI

-683 EIARDTKHSFGDAAS
+683 EIARDTKHSFGDASS
-698 LRLRADRVTVPAD
+698 LRLSADRLEVPAN
-711 GAELIFVTIDALDA
+711 GEELIFVTIDALDA
-725 DGYVVANANNRV
+725 DGYPVDNATNRV
-737 HVTVEGE
+737 HVTVDGE
-744 GLLSGLDNGDST
+744 GLLAGLDNGDST

-781 TAGAITIK
+781 NAGTITVTAS
-789 AASDGLAPATL
+789 SDGLKDAVL
-800 TLNTVAYD
+800 TLNTVAC
-808 SEMTQTDFAH
+808 Q
-818 SNPNGK
+818 N
-824 ANTNIP
+824 
-830 SSKDRCANDLH
+830 RCSDDLH
-841 IMTITRDPLADAVSQ
+841 IMTITRDPLADTVSH

-869 EDSSILTADKPCAV
+869 EDSCILTASKPSAV

-896 PLEWKLTNAEGV
+896 PLDWKVTNAEGV
-908 VVPYAVLEPID
+908 VVPYATLEQID
-919 DSHMR
+919 DTHIR
-924 IRAFAD
+924 ILAFAD

-941 GRGCTALYSTLEF
+941 GRGCTALYSMLEF

-961 MNLDPYT
+961 MNLDPYS

-973 LYASAE
+973 LYTYAE

-1003 PFDFGTFGADTVT
+1003 PFDFGTFGTDTVT
-1016 IPIFETESRP
+1016 IPIFETESQP
-1026 IDLIF
+1026 VDLTFIE
-1031 VAGKTDTQP
+1031 GKTKSKP
-1040 GTVLCAGRYD
+1040 GTILCTGRYD
-1050 KQMIWDQ
+1050 KKMIWDQ
-1057 YQEETFTLQKRLTGV
+1057 YQEETFKLPKRLKGV

-1088 LTFKRLEKA
+1088 LTFHKLEKA
-1097 WTRLAASDIDRIYGD
+1097 WTTLAASDIDRIYGD
-1112 AFCRTDDA
+1112 AFCRIDDA

-1137 GDETSVVIEIT
+1137 GDETSAVIEIT

-1162 SNGAEEA
+1162 SNGTEEA

-1181 TTKRFPVT
+1181 TTKCFPVN

-1208 LKSIHFVKKDK
+1208 LKSIRFIKKDN

>member
-1 MPADIPAGHRK
+1 MV
-12 AWFFMNTC
+12 FMNTC

-25 EWLFFKQPLSDTNAP
+25 EWLFFKQPLSDT
-40 TELSSELSSELPS
+40 TTTLPAQNDS
-53 GRSSKLPSPDDA
+53 
-65 RFQPVNLPHDW
+65 RFYPVNLPHDW
-76 LISNSSDHYENS
+76 LIANSADHYENS
-88 ESWYQKTLSSDVL
+88 EGWYQKTISSDIL
-101 DFDTSSNEDNNDWL
+101 PFDASSDDDWL

-150 FLKAGDNTI
+150 FLKTGENTI

-187 PAIHI
+187 PAVHI
-192 ASDGINAETHRTA
+192 ASDGIAAETHRLEN
-205 DGKWTLCMH
+205 GKWSLCMH
-214 TTLEKDGMQQ
+214 TTLEKEGVQL
-224 SASDFLASA
+224 SANDFFASENDNKST

-241 QTIDGTIIH
+241 QTLDGTVILSEIQ
-250 SGICENTPVTLTDI
+250 EDTPVTLTNI
-264 KPWDVSDPNL
+264 KPWDINKPNL
-274 YQIVCTLSENGTAIQ
+274 YKIVCTLSENGTAIQ

-298 TTRFDPNEGFFL
+298 TTRFDTNEGFFL
-310 NDVHMKLKG
+310 NDVHIKLKG

-327 ALGAAVN
+327 ALGSAVN
-334 RSAIKRQLLILKS
+334 RSAIKRQLTILKS

-361 VELLELADKMG
+361 VELLELADEMG

-381 MWEMSKTPYDYGR
+381 MWEMSKTTYDYAR
-394 FFKEWSARDVKSWIC
+394 FFKEWSSRDVKSWIC
-409 RDRNHPSVILWSIGN
+409 RDRNHPCVILWSIGN

-491 HADHP
+491 HSDHP

-592 PKDAYYFYQSVWTDV
+592 PKDAYYFYQSVWTDAK
-607 NTNPMI
+607 TNPMI
-613 HILPYWDFNPGQ
+613 HILPYWDFNPDQ

-630 VYTNAPKAALYLN
+630 VYTNAPKVALFLN
-643 DTLIGEKELAHTE
+643 GTLIGEKTLAHTE
-656 EDNMMA
+656 EDNMIA
-662 DWSLPYEKGVLTAI
+662 DWQLPFEAGTLKAI
-676 AYDEAGN
+676 AYDENGV
-683 EIARDTKHSFGDAAS
+683 EIARDEASSFGDAAS
-698 LRLRADRVTVPAD
+698 LHLTANRSQVTAD
-711 GAELIFVTIDALDA
+711 GSELIFVTIDALDT
-725 DGYVVANANNRV
+725 DGHAVANANNRV
-737 HVTVEGE
+737 HVTVTGE
-744 GLLSGLDNGDST
+744 GMLAGLDNGDST
-756 DYEPYKGDCR
+756 DCEPYKGDCR
-766 RLFSGKLLAIIAPTL
+766 RLFSGKLLAIIAPSL
-781 TAGAITIK
+781 TAGTITIT
-789 AASDGLAPATL
+789 ASSDGLTSASL
-800 TLNTVAYD
+800 TVNTTSY
-808 SEMTQTDFAH
+808 SE
-818 SNPNGK
+818 
-824 ANTNIP
+824 
-830 SSKDRCANDLH
+830 SSDEKDPCAEDLH
-841 IMTITRDPLADAVSQ
+841 LMTITRDPLADSISSQ
-856 ATDIPVRSITLSC
+856 SDIPVRKITLSC
-869 EDSSILTADKPCAV
+869 ETFTHLTADAPSAV
-883 ISAVTHPANATAQ
+883 IYASVSPANATTQ
-896 PLEWKLTNAEGV
+896 TLDWKVTNAEGV
-908 VVPYAVLEPID
+908 TVPYAILEPID
-919 DSHMR
+919 NTHVR
-924 IRAFAD
+924 IHALSD

-941 GRGCTALYSTLEF
+941 GRGHTTLYSTLAFTATE
-954 KAEQIGT
+954 IGT
-961 MNLDPYT
+961 MNLNPYT

-973 LYASAE
+973 LYSDSE
-979 GEVANGN
+979 GEIANGN

-1003 PFDFGTFGADTVT
+1003 PFDFGTFGSDTVT

-1026 IDLIF
+1026 VDLTFIE
-1031 VAGKTDTQP
+1031 GKTKTQS
-1040 GTVLCAGRYD
+1040 GTVLCRGHYD
-1050 KQMIWDQ
+1050 KKMIWDT
-1057 YQEETFTLQKRLTGV
+1057 YQEETFKLPKRLTGV

-1077 QVTDRKLHIGG
+1077 QVTNRKLHIGG
-1088 LTFKRLEKA
+1088 LSFKKLEKA
-1097 WTRLAASDIDRIYGD
+1097 WSPLSVTDIDRIYGD
-1112 AFCRTDDA
+1112 AFCKTDDA

-1137 GDETSVVIEIT
+1137 GERTCVVIEIT
-1148 GRSPIAKNTIHVRT
+1148 GRSPIEKNTIHVRT
-1162 SNGAEEA
+1162 SNGTNET
-1169 LNIAEFTYSEDY
+1169 LNIAEFPYSDDY
-1181 TTKRFPVT
+1181 VTKRFPVN

-1208 LKSIHFVKKDK
+1208 LKGIRFVR

>member
-1 MPADIPAGHRK
+1 MPAEIPTGHRK

-25 EWLFFKQPLSDTNAP
+25 EWLFFKQPLSETATALSP
-40 TELSSELSSELPS
+40 TLPAQNDS
-53 GRSSKLPSPDDA
+53 
-65 RFQPVNLPHDW
+65 RFYPVNLPHDW
-76 LISNSSDHYENS
+76 LIANSADHYENS
-88 ESWYQKTLSSDVL
+88 EGWYQKTISSDIL
-101 DFDTSSNEDNNDWL
+101 PFDASSDDDWL

-150 FLKAGDNTI
+150 FLKTGENTI

-187 PAIHI
+187 PAVHI
-192 ASDGINAETHRTA
+192 ASDGIAAETHRLEN
-205 DGKWTLCMH
+205 GKWSLCMH
-214 TTLEKDGMQQ
+214 TTLEKEGIQQ
-224 SASDFLASA
+224 SAKDFFASENDNKST
-233 SLSLSFCV
+233 SLSLSFCI
-241 QTIDGTIIH
+241 QTLDGTVILSEIP
-250 SGICENTPVTLTDI
+250 EDTPVTLTNI
-264 KPWDVSDPNL
+264 KPWDISEPNL
-274 YQIVCTLSENGTAIQ
+274 YKIVCTLSENGTAIQ

-298 TTRFDPNEGFFL
+298 TTRFDTNEGFFL
-310 NDVHMKLKG
+310 NDVHIKLKG

-327 ALGAAVN
+327 ALGSAVN
-334 RSAIKRQLLILKS
+334 RSAIKRQLTILKS

-361 VELLELADKMG
+361 VELLELADEMG

-381 MWEMSKTPYDYGR
+381 MWEMSKTTYDYAR

-409 RDRNHPSVILWSIGN
+409 RDRNHPCVILWSIGN

-506 STVQSRGIYHFPL
+506 STVQGRGIYHFPL

-592 PKDAYYFYQSVWTDV
+592 PKDAYYFYQSVWTDAK
-607 NTNPMI
+607 TNPMI
-613 HILPYWDFNPGQ
+613 HILPYWDFNPDQ

-630 VYTNAPKAALYLN
+630 VYTNAPKVALFLN
-643 DTLIGEKELAHTE
+643 GTLIGEKTLAHTE
-656 EDNMMA
+656 EDNMIA
-662 DWSLPYEKGVLTAI
+662 DWQLPFEAGTLKAI
-676 AYDEAGN
+676 AYDENGV
-683 EIARDTKHSFGDAAS
+683 EIARDEASSFGDAAS
-698 LRLRADRVTVPAD
+698 LHLTANRSQVTAD
-711 GAELIFVTIDALDA
+711 GSELIFVTIDALDT
-725 DGYVVANANNRV
+725 DGHAVANANNRV
-737 HVTVEGE
+737 HVTVTGE
-744 GLLSGLDNGDST
+744 GMLAGLDNGDST
-756 DYEPYKGDCR
+756 DCEPYKGDCR
-766 RLFSGKLLAIIAPTL
+766 RLFSGKLLAIIAPSL
-781 TAGAITIK
+781 TAGTITIT
-789 AASDGLAPATL
+789 ASSDGLTSASL
-800 TLNTVAYD
+800 TVNTTSY
-808 SEMTQTDFAH
+808 SE
-818 SNPNGK
+818 
-824 ANTNIP
+824 
-830 SSKDRCANDLH
+830 SSDEKDPCAEDLH
-841 IMTITRDPLADAVSQ
+841 LMTITRDPLADSISSQ
-856 ATDIPVRSITLSC
+856 SDIPVRKITLSC
-869 EDSSILTADKPCAV
+869 ETFTHLTADAPSAV
-883 ISAVTHPANATAQ
+883 IYASVSPANATTQ
-896 PLEWKLTNAEGV
+896 TLDWKVTNAEGV
-908 VVPYAVLEPID
+908 TVPYAILEPID
-919 DSHMR
+919 NTHVR
-924 IRAFAD
+924 IHALSD

-941 GRGCTALYSTLEF
+941 GRGHTTLYSTLAFTATE
-954 KAEQIGT
+954 IGT
-961 MNLDPYT
+961 MNLNPYT

-973 LYASAE
+973 LYSDFE
-979 GEVANGN
+979 GEIANGN

-1003 PFDFGTFGADTVT
+1003 PFDFGTFGSDTVT

-1026 IDLIF
+1026 VDLTFIE
-1031 VAGKTDTQP
+1031 GKTKTQS
-1040 GTVLCAGRYD
+1040 GTVLCRGHYD
-1050 KQMIWDQ
+1050 KKMIWDT
-1057 YQEETFTLQKRLTGV
+1057 YQEETFKLPKRLTGV

-1077 QVTDRKLHIGG
+1077 QVTNRKLHIGG
-1088 LTFKRLEKA
+1088 LSFKKLEKA
-1097 WTRLAASDIDRIYGD
+1097 WSPLSVTDIDRIYGD
-1112 AFCRTDDA
+1112 AFCKTDDA

-1137 GDETSVVIEIT
+1137 GERTCVVIEIT
-1148 GRSPIAKNTIHVRT
+1148 GRSPIEKNTIHVRT
-1162 SNGAEEA
+1162 SNGTNET
-1169 LNIAEFTYSEDY
+1169 LNIAEFPYSDDY
-1181 TTKRFPVT
+1181 VTKRFPVN

-1208 LKSIHFVKKDK
+1208 LKGIRFVR

>member
-1 MPADIPAGHRK
+1 MPAEIPTGHRK

-25 EWLFFKQPLSDTNAP
+25 EWLFFKQPLSDT
-40 TELSSELSSELPS
+40 TTTLPAQNDS
-53 GRSSKLPSPDDA
+53 
-65 RFQPVNLPHDW
+65 RFYPVNLPHDW
-76 LISNSSDHYENS
+76 LIANSADHYENS
-88 ESWYQKTLSSDVL
+88 EGWYQKTISSDIL
-101 DFDTSSNEDNNDWL
+101 PFDASSDDDWL

-150 FLKAGDNTI
+150 FLKTGENTI

-187 PAIHI
+187 PAVHI
-192 ASDGINAETHRTA
+192 ASDGIAAETHLIEN
-205 DGKWTLCMH
+205 GKWSLCMH
-214 TTLEKDGMQQ
+214 TTLEKEGIQQ
-224 SASDFLASA
+224 SAKDFFASENDNEST

-241 QTIDGTIIH
+241 QTLDGTVILSEIP
-250 SGICENTPVTLTDI
+250 EDTPVTLTNI
-264 KPWDVSDPNL
+264 KPWDISEPNL
-274 YQIVCTLSENGTAIQ
+274 YKIVCTLSENGTAIQ

-298 TTRFDPNEGFFL
+298 TTRFDTNEGFFL
-310 NDVHMKLKG
+310 NDVHIKLKG

-327 ALGAAVN
+327 ALGSAVN
-334 RSAIKRQLLILKS
+334 RSAIKRQLTILKS

-361 VELLELADKMG
+361 VELLELADEMG

-381 MWEMSKTPYDYGR
+381 MWEMSKTTYDYAR
-394 FFKEWSARDVKSWIC
+394 FFKEWSSRDVKSWIC
-409 RDRNHPSVILWSIGN
+409 RDRNHPCVILWSIGN

-592 PKDAYYFYQSVWTDV
+592 PKDAYYFYQSVWT
-607 NTNPMI
+607 NAKTNPMI

-630 VYTNAPKAALYLN
+630 VYTNTPKAALFFN
-643 DTLIGEKELAHTE
+643 DTLIGEKKLAHTQ
-656 EDNMMA
+656 EDNIIA
-662 DWSLPYEKGVLTAI
+662 DWSLPYKKGVLTAI
-676 AYDEAGN
+676 AYDEVGN
-683 EIARDTKHSFGDAAS
+683 EIARDTKHSFGDASS
-698 LRLRADRVTVPAD
+698 LRLSADRLEVPAN
-711 GAELIFVTIDALDA
+711 GEELIFVTIDALDA
-725 DGYVVANANNRV
+725 DGYPVDNATNRV
-737 HVTVEGE
+737 HVTVDGE
-744 GLLSGLDNGDST
+744 GLLAGLDNGDST

-781 TAGAITIK
+781 NAGTITVTAS
-789 AASDGLAPATL
+789 SDGLKDAVL
-800 TLNTVAYD
+800 TLNTVACK
-808 SEMTQTDFAH
+808 
-818 SNPNGK
+818 N
-824 ANTNIP
+824 
-830 SSKDRCANDLH
+830 RCSDDLH
-841 IMTITRDPLADAVSQ
+841 IMTITRDPLADTVSH

-869 EDSSILTADKPCAV
+869 EDSCILTASKPSAV

-896 PLEWKLTNAEGV
+896 PLDWKVTNTEGV
-908 VVPYAVLEPID
+908 VVPYAALEQID
-919 DSHMR
+919 DTHIR
-924 IRAFAD
+924 ILAFAD

-941 GRGCTALYSTLEF
+941 GRGCTAFYSMLEF

-961 MNLDPYT
+961 MNLDPYS

-973 LYASAE
+973 LYTYAE

-1003 PFDFGTFGADTVT
+1003 PFDFGTFGTDTVT
-1016 IPIFETESRP
+1016 IPIFETESQP
-1026 IDLIF
+1026 VDLTFIE
-1031 VAGKTDTQP
+1031 GKTKSKP
-1040 GTVLCAGRYD
+1040 GTILCTGRYD
-1050 KQMIWDQ
+1050 KKMIWDQ
-1057 YQEETFTLQKRLTGV
+1057 YQEETFKLSKRLKGV

-1088 LTFKRLEKA
+1088 LTFHKLEKT
-1097 WTRLAASDIDRIYGD
+1097 WTTLAASDIDRIYGD
-1112 AFCRTDDA
+1112 AFCRTDNA

-1137 GDETSVVIEIT
+1137 GDETSAVIEIT

-1162 SNGAEEA
+1162 SNGTEEA

-1181 TTKRFPVT
+1181 TTKCFPVN

-1208 LKSIHFVKKDK
+1208 LKSIRFIKKDN

>member
-1 MPADIPAGHRK
+1 MPAEIPTGHRK

-25 EWLFFKQPLSDTNAP
+25 EWLFFKQPLSDTTTTLSP
-40 TELSSELSSELPS
+40 TPPAQNDS
-53 GRSSKLPSPDDA
+53 
-65 RFQPVNLPHDW
+65 RFYPVNLPHDW
-76 LISNSSDHYENS
+76 LIANSADHYENS
-88 ESWYQKTLSSDVL
+88 EGWYQKIISSDIL
-101 DFDTSSNEDNNDWL
+101 PFDASSDDDWL

-150 FLKAGDNTI
+150 FLKTGENTI

-187 PAIHI
+187 PAVHI
-192 ASDGINAETHRTA
+192 ASDGIAAETHLIEN
-205 DGKWTLCMH
+205 GKWSLCMH
-214 TTLEKDGMQQ
+214 TTFEKEGIQQ
-224 SASDFLASA
+224 SAKDFFASENDNSSA

-241 QTIDGTIIH
+241 QTLDGTVILSEIL
-250 SGICENTPVTLTDI
+250 ENTPVTLTNI
-264 KPWDVSDPNL
+264 KPWDISEPNL
-274 YQIVCTLSENGTAIQ
+274 YKIVCTLSENGTAIQ

-298 TTRFDPNEGFFL
+298 TTRFDTNEGFFL
-310 NDVHMKLKG
+310 NDAHIKLKG
-319 VCQHHDLG
+319 VCQHH
-327 ALGAAVN
+327 
-334 RSAIKRQLLILKS
+334 
-347 MGVNAVRTTHNMPA
+347 NMPA
-361 VELLELADKMG
+361 AMLLELADEMG

-381 MWEMSKTPYDYGR
+381 MWKMSKTTYDYAR

-409 RDRNHPSVILWSIGN
+409 RDRNHPCVILWSIGN
-424 EIYDTHANEHG
+424 EIYDTHATEHG

-453 HALPTIGSNFMQGEN
+453 HAAVTIGSNFMQGEN

-483 AERLYNKQ
+483 AERLYDKQ

-519 AKPLLTDDDG
+519 TKPLLTDDDG

-592 PKDAYYFYQSVWTDV
+592 PKDAYYFYQSVWTDYK
-607 NTNPMI
+607 TNPMV
-613 HILPYWDFNPGQ
+613 HLLPYWDFNPGQ
-625 MIDVR
+625 MIDIR
-630 VYTNAPKAALYLN
+630 VYTNAPKVALFLN
-643 DTLIGEKELAHTE
+643 DTLIGEKTLAHTE
-656 EDNMMA
+656 EDNMIA
-662 DWSLPYEKGVLTAI
+662 DWQLPFEAGTLKAI
-676 AYDEAGN
+676 AYDENGV
-683 EIARDTKHSFGDAAS
+683 EIARDEASSFGDAAS
-698 LRLRADRVTVPAD
+698 LRLTANRSQVTAD
-711 GAELIFVTIDALDA
+711 GSELIFVTIDALDK
-725 DGYVVANANNRV
+725 DGHVVANANNRV
-737 HVTVEGE
+737 HFKVTGE
-744 GLLSGLDNGDST
+744 GMLAGLDNGDST

-781 TAGAITIK
+781 TAGTITITASSEELTSASLTVNTISYNESADEK
-789 AASDGLAPATL
+789 DPCAA
-800 TLNTVAYD
+800 
-808 SEMTQTDFAH
+808 
-818 SNPNGK
+818 
-824 ANTNIP
+824 
-830 SSKDRCANDLH
+830 DLH
-841 IMTITRDPLADAVSQ
+841 IMTITRDPLADSISRQ
-856 ATDIPVRSITLSC
+856 SDIPVRKITLSC
-869 EDSSILTADKPCAV
+869 ETSTHLTADAPSAIIYAS
-883 ISAVTHPANATAQ
+883 ISPANATTQ
-896 PLEWKLTNAEGV
+896 TLDWKVTNAEGV
-908 VVPYAVLEPID
+908 TVPYAVLEPID
-919 DSHMR
+919 NAHVR
-924 IRAFAD
+924 IRALSD

-941 GRGCTALYSTLEF
+941 GRGHTALYSTLAFTATE
-954 KAEQIGT
+954 IGT

-973 LYASAE
+973 LYSDSE
-979 GEVANGN
+979 GEIANGN

-1003 PFDFGTFGADTVT
+1003 PFDFGTFGTDTVT
-1016 IPIFETESRP
+1016 IPIFETESQP
-1026 IDLIF
+1026 VNLTFIE
-1031 VAGKTDTQP
+1031 GKTKSKH
-1040 GTVLCAGRYD
+1040 GTILCTGRYD
-1050 KQMIWDQ
+1050 KKMIWDQ
-1057 YQEETFTLQKRLTGV
+1057 YQEETFKLPKRLRGI

-1088 LTFKRLEKA
+1088 LTFHKSEKA
-1097 WTRLAASDIDRIYGD
+1097 WTTLAASDIDRIYGD
-1112 AFCRTDDA
+1112 AFCRADDA

-1132 TDMDF
+1132 ADMDF
-1137 GDETSVVIEIT
+1137 GNETSVVIEIT

-1162 SNGAEEA
+1162 SNGIKEA

-1181 TTKRFPVT
+1181 TTKCFPVN

-1196 VTLLFLPGSNFD
+1196 VTLLFLPGSSFD
-1208 LKSIHFVKKDK
+1208 LKSIRFLKKDN

>member
-1 MPADIPAGHRK
+1 MPAEIPTGHRK

-25 EWLFFKQPLSDTNAP
+25 EWLFFKQPLSDT
-40 TELSSELSSELPS
+40 TTTLPAQNDS
-53 GRSSKLPSPDDA
+53 
-65 RFQPVNLPHDW
+65 RFCPVNLPHDW
-76 LISNSSDHYENS
+76 LIANSADHYENS
-88 ESWYQKTLSSDVL
+88 EGWYQKTISSDIL
-101 DFDTSSNEDNNDWL
+101 PFDASSDDDWL

-150 FLKAGDNTI
+150 FLKTGENTI

-187 PAIHI
+187 PAVHI
-192 ASDGINAETHRTA
+192 ASDGIAAETHLIEN
-205 DGKWTLCMH
+205 GKWSLCMH
-214 TTLEKDGMQQ
+214 TTLEKDGVQQ
-224 SASDFLASA
+224 SAKDFFASENDNKST

-241 QTIDGTIIH
+241 QTLDGTVILSEIP
-250 SGICENTPVTLTDI
+250 EDTPVTLTNI
-264 KPWDVSDPNL
+264 KPWDISEPNL
-274 YQIVCTLSENGTAIQ
+274 YKIVCTLSENGTAIQ

-298 TTRFDPNEGFFL
+298 TTRFDTNEGFFL
-310 NDVHMKLKG
+310 NDVHIKLKG

-327 ALGAAVN
+327 ALGSAVN
-334 RSAIKRQLLILKS
+334 RSAIKRQLMILKS

-361 VELLELADKMG
+361 VELLELADEMG

-381 MWEMSKTPYDYGR
+381 MWEMSKTTYDYAR
-394 FFKEWSARDVKSWIC
+394 FFKEWSSRDVKSWIC
-409 RDRNHPSVILWSIGN
+409 RDRNHPCVILWSIGN

-592 PKDAYYFYQSVWTDV
+592 PKDAYYFYQSVWTDAK
-607 NTNPMI
+607 TNPMI

-630 VYTNAPKAALYLN
+630 VYTNAPKAALFFN
-643 DTLIGEKELAHTE
+643 DTLIGEKKLAHTQ
-656 EDNMMA
+656 EDNIIA
-662 DWSLPYEKGVLTAI
+662 DWSLPYKKGVLTAI

-683 EIARDTKHSFGDAAS
+683 EIARDTKHSFGDASS
-698 LRLRADRVTVPAD
+698 LRLSADRLEVPAN
-711 GAELIFVTIDALDA
+711 GEELIFVTIDALDA
-725 DGYVVANANNRV
+725 DGYPVDNATNRV

-744 GLLSGLDNGDST
+744 GLLAGLDNGDST

-781 TAGAITIK
+781 NAGTITVTAS
-789 AASDGLAPATL
+789 SDGLKDAVL
-800 TLNTVAYD
+800 TLNTVAC
-808 SEMTQTDFAH
+808 Q
-818 SNPNGK
+818 N
-824 ANTNIP
+824 
-830 SSKDRCANDLH
+830 RCSDDLH
-841 IMTITRDPLADAVSQ
+841 IMTITRDPLADTVSH

-869 EDSSILTADKPCAV
+869 EDSCILTASKPSAV

-896 PLEWKLTNAEGV
+896 PLDWKVTNAEGV
-908 VVPYAVLEPID
+908 VVPYAALEQID
-919 DSHMR
+919 DTHIR
-924 IRAFAD
+924 ILAFAD

-941 GRGCTALYSTLEF
+941 GRGCTALYSMLEF

-961 MNLDPYT
+961 MNLDPYS

-973 LYASAE
+973 LYTYAE

-1003 PFDFGTFGADTVT
+1003 PFDFGTFGTDTVT
-1016 IPIFETESRP
+1016 IPIFETESQP
-1026 IDLIF
+1026 VDLTFIE
-1031 VAGKTDTQP
+1031 GKTKSKP
-1040 GTVLCAGRYD
+1040 GTILCTGRYD
-1050 KQMIWDQ
+1050 KKMIWDQ
-1057 YQEETFTLQKRLTGV
+1057 YQEETFKLPKRLKGV

-1088 LTFKRLEKA
+1088 LTFHKLEKA
-1097 WTRLAASDIDRIYGD
+1097 WTTLAASDIDRIYGD
-1112 AFCRTDDA
+1112 AFCRIDDA

-1137 GDETSVVIEIT
+1137 GDETSAVIEIT

-1162 SNGAEEA
+1162 SNGTEEA

-1181 TTKRFPVT
+1181 TTKCFPVN

-1208 LKSIHFVKKDK
+1208 LKSIRFIKKDN

>member
-1 MPADIPAGHRK
+1 MPAEIPTGHRK

-25 EWLFFKQPLSDTNAP
+25 EWLFFKQPLSDT
-40 TELSSELSSELPS
+40 TTTLPAQNDS
-53 GRSSKLPSPDDA
+53 
-65 RFQPVNLPHDW
+65 RFYPVNLPHDW
-76 LISNSSDHYENS
+76 LISNSADHYENS
-88 ESWYQKTLSSDVL
+88 EGWYQKTISSDIL
-101 DFDTSSNEDNNDWL
+101 PFDTSSDDDWL

-150 FLKAGDNTI
+150 FLKTGENTI

-187 PAIHI
+187 PAVHI
-192 ASDGINAETHRTA
+192 ASDGIAAETHLIEN
-205 DGKWTLCMH
+205 GKWSLCMH
-214 TTLEKDGMQQ
+214 TTLEKDGVQQ
-224 SASDFLASA
+224 SAKDFFASENDNKST

-241 QTIDGTIIH
+241 QTLDGTVILSEIP
-250 SGICENTPVTLTDI
+250 EDTPVTLTNI
-264 KPWDVSDPNL
+264 KPWDINEPNL
-274 YQIVCTLSENGTAIQ
+274 YKIVCTLSENGTAIQ

-298 TTRFDPNEGFFL
+298 TTRFDTNEGFFL
-310 NDVHMKLKG
+310 NDVHIKLKG

-327 ALGAAVN
+327 ALGSAVN
-334 RSAIKRQLLILKS
+334 RSAIKRQLTILKS

-361 VELLELADKMG
+361 VELLELADEMG

-381 MWEMSKTPYDYGR
+381 MWEMSKTTYDYAR

-409 RDRNHPSVILWSIGN
+409 RDRNHPCVILWSIGN

-592 PKDAYYFYQSVWTDV
+592 PKDAYYFYQSVWTDAK
-607 NTNPMI
+607 TNPMI

-630 VYTNAPKAALYLN
+630 VYTNAPKVALFLN
-643 DTLIGEKELAHTE
+643 GTLIGEKTLAHTE
-656 EDNMMA
+656 EDNMIA
-662 DWSLPYEKGVLTAI
+662 DWQLPFEAGTLKAI
-676 AYDEAGN
+676 AYDENGV
-683 EIARDTKHSFGDAAS
+683 EIARDEASSFGDAAS
-698 LRLRADRVTVPAD
+698 LHLTANRSQVTAD
-711 GAELIFVTIDALDA
+711 GSELIFVTIDALDT
-725 DGYVVANANNRV
+725 DGHAVANANNRV
-737 HVTVEGE
+737 HVTVTGD
-744 GLLSGLDNGDST
+744 GMLAGLDNGDST
-756 DYEPYKGDCR
+756 DCEPYKGDCR
-766 RLFSGKLLAIIAPTL
+766 RLFSGKLLAIIAPSL
-781 TAGAITIK
+781 TAGTITIT
-789 AASDGLAPATL
+789 ASSDGLTSASL
-800 TLNTVAYD
+800 TVNTTSY
-808 SEMTQTDFAH
+808 SE
-818 SNPNGK
+818 
-824 ANTNIP
+824 
-830 SSKDRCANDLH
+830 SSDEKDPCAEDLH
-841 IMTITRDPLADAVSQ
+841 LMTITRDPLADSISSQ
-856 ATDIPVRSITLSC
+856 SDIPVRKITLSC
-869 EDSSILTADKPCAV
+869 ETFTHLTADAPSAV
-883 ISAVTHPANATAQ
+883 IYASVSPANATTQ
-896 PLEWKLTNAEGV
+896 TLDWKVTNAEGV
-908 VVPYAVLEPID
+908 TVPYAILEPID
-919 DSHMR
+919 NTHVR
-924 IRAFAD
+924 IHTLSD

-941 GRGCTALYSTLEF
+941 GRGHTTLYSTLAFTATE
-954 KAEQIGT
+954 IGT

-973 LYASAE
+973 LYSDSE
-979 GEVANGN
+979 GEIANGN

-1003 PFDFGTFGADTVT
+1003 PFDFGTFGSDTVT

-1026 IDLIF
+1026 VDLTFIE
-1031 VAGKTDTQP
+1031 GKTKTQS
-1040 GTVLCAGRYD
+1040 GTVLCRGHYD
-1050 KQMIWDQ
+1050 KKMIWDT
-1057 YQEETFTLQKRLTGV
+1057 YQEETFKLPKRLTGV

-1077 QVTDRKLHIGG
+1077 QVTNRKLHIGG
-1088 LTFKRLEKA
+1088 LSFKKLEKA
-1097 WTRLAASDIDRIYGD
+1097 WSPLSVTDIDRIYGD
-1112 AFCRTDDA
+1112 AFCKTDNA

-1137 GDETSVVIEIT
+1137 GEKTCVVIEIT
-1148 GRSPIAKNTIHVRT
+1148 GRSPIEKNTIHVRT
-1162 SNGAEEA
+1162 SNGINET
-1169 LNIAEFTYSEDY
+1169 LNIAEFPYSDDY
-1181 TTKRFPVT
+1181 ATKRFPVN

-1208 LKSIHFVKKDK
+1208 LKGIRFVR

>member
-1 MPADIPAGHRK
+1 MPAEIPTGHRK

-25 EWLFFKQPLSDTNAP
+25 EWLFFKQPLSDT
-40 TELSSELSSELPS
+40 TTTLPAQNDS
-53 GRSSKLPSPDDA
+53 
-65 RFQPVNLPHDW
+65 RFCPVNLPHDW
-76 LISNSSDHYENS
+76 LIANSADHYENS
-88 ESWYQKTLSSDVL
+88 EGWYQKTISSDIL
-101 DFDTSSNEDNNDWL
+101 PFDASSDDDWL

-150 FLKAGDNTI
+150 FLKTGENTI

-187 PAIHI
+187 PAVHI
-192 ASDGINAETHRTA
+192 ASDGIAAETHLIEN
-205 DGKWTLCMH
+205 GKWSLCMH
-214 TTLEKDGMQQ
+214 TTLEKEGIQQ
-224 SASDFLASA
+224 SAKDFFASENDNEST

-241 QTIDGTIIH
+241 QTLDGTVILSEIP
-250 SGICENTPVTLTDI
+250 EDTPVTLTNI
-264 KPWDVSDPNL
+264 KPWDISEPNL
-274 YQIVCTLSENGTAIQ
+274 YKIVCTLSENGTAIQ

-298 TTRFDPNEGFFL
+298 TTRFDTNEGFFL
-310 NDVHMKLKG
+310 NDVHIKLKG

-327 ALGAAVN
+327 ALGSAVN
-334 RSAIKRQLLILKS
+334 RSAIKRQLMILKS

-361 VELLELADKMG
+361 VELLELADEMG

-381 MWEMSKTPYDYGR
+381 MWEMSKTTYDYAR

-409 RDRNHPSVILWSIGN
+409 RDRNHPCVILWSIGN
-424 EIYDTHANEHG
+424 EIYDTHANEYG

-592 PKDAYYFYQSVWTDV
+592 PKDAYYFYQSVWTDAK
-607 NTNPMI
+607 TNPMI
-613 HILPYWDFNPGQ
+613 HLLPYWDFNPGQ

-630 VYTNAPKAALYLN
+630 VYTNAPKAALFFN
-643 DTLIGEKELAHTE
+643 DTLIGEKKLAHTQ
-656 EDNMMA
+656 EDNIIA
-662 DWSLPYEKGVLTAI
+662 DWSLPYKKGVLTAI

-683 EIARDTKHSFGDAAS
+683 EIARDTKHSFGDASS
-698 LRLRADRVTVPAD
+698 LRLSADRLEVPAN
-711 GAELIFVTIDALDA
+711 GEELIFVTIDALDA
-725 DGYVVANANNRV
+725 DGYPVDNATNRV
-737 HVTVEGE
+737 HVTVDGE
-744 GLLSGLDNGDST
+744 GLLAGLDNGDST

-781 TAGAITIK
+781 NAGTITVTAS
-789 AASDGLAPATL
+789 SDGLKDAVL
-800 TLNTVAYD
+800 TLNTTACK
-808 SEMTQTDFAH
+808 
-818 SNPNGK
+818 N
-824 ANTNIP
+824 
-830 SSKDRCANDLH
+830 RCSDDLH
-841 IMTITRDPLADAVSQ
+841 IMTITRDPLADAVSH
-856 ATDIPVRSITLSC
+856 ATDIPVRNITLSC
-869 EDSSILTADKPCAV
+869 EDSCILTASKPSAV
-883 ISAVTHPANATAQ
+883 ISAVTHPANAAAQ
-896 PLEWKLTNAEGV
+896 PLDWKVTNAEGV
-908 VVPYAVLEPID
+908 VVPYAALEQID
-919 DSHMR
+919 DTHIR
-924 IRAFAD
+924 ILAFAD

-941 GRGCTALYSTLEF
+941 GRGCTALYSMLEF

-961 MNLDPYT
+961 MNLDPYS

-973 LYASAE
+973 LYTYAE

-1003 PFDFGTFGADTVT
+1003 PFDFGTFGTDTVT
-1016 IPIFETESRP
+1016 IPIFETESQP
-1026 IDLIF
+1026 VDLTFIE
-1031 VAGKTDTQP
+1031 GKTKSKP
-1040 GTVLCAGRYD
+1040 GTILCTGRYD
-1050 KQMIWDQ
+1050 KKMIWDQ
-1057 YQEETFTLQKRLTGV
+1057 YQEETFKLPKRLKGV

-1088 LTFKRLEKA
+1088 LTFHKLEKA
-1097 WTRLAASDIDRIYGD
+1097 WTTLAASDIDRIYGD

-1120 ITGIGNNVTIEY
+1120 ITEIGNNVTIEY

-1137 GDETSVVIEIT
+1137 GDETSAVIEIT

-1162 SNGAEEA
+1162 SNGTEEA

-1181 TTKRFPVT
+1181 TTKCFPVN

-1208 LKSIHFVKKDK
+1208 LKSIHFIKKDN

>member
-1 MPADIPAGHRK
+1 MPAEIPTGHRK

-25 EWLFFKQPLSDTNAP
+25 EWLFFKQPLSDT
-40 TELSSELSSELPS
+40 TTTLPAQNDS
-53 GRSSKLPSPDDA
+53 
-65 RFQPVNLPHDW
+65 RFYPVNLPHDW
-76 LISNSSDHYENS
+76 LIANSADHYENS
-88 ESWYQKTLSSDVL
+88 EGWYQKTISSDIL
-101 DFDTSSNEDNNDWL
+101 PFDASSDDDWL

-150 FLKAGDNTI
+150 FLKTGENTI

-187 PAIHI
+187 PAVHI
-192 ASDGINAETHRTA
+192 ASDGIAAETHLIEN
-205 DGKWTLCMH
+205 GNWSLCMH
-214 TTLEKDGMQQ
+214 TTLEKEGMQL
-224 SASDFLASA
+224 SAKDFFASENDNK
-233 SLSLSFCV
+233 STSMSLSFCV
-241 QTIDGTIIH
+241 QTLDGTVILSEIP
-250 SGICENTPVTLTDI
+250 EDTPVTLTNI
-264 KPWDVSDPNL
+264 KPWDISEPNL
-274 YQIVCTLSENGTAIQ
+274 YKIVCTLSENGTAIQ

-298 TTRFDPNEGFFL
+298 TTRFDTNEGFFL
-310 NDVHMKLKG
+310 NDVHIKLKG

-327 ALGAAVN
+327 ALGSAVN
-334 RSAIKRQLLILKS
+334 RSAIKRQLMILKS

-361 VELLELADKMG
+361 VELLELADEMG

-381 MWEMSKTPYDYGR
+381 MWEMSKTTYDYAR

-409 RDRNHPSVILWSIGN
+409 RDRNHPCVILWSIGN

-592 PKDAYYFYQSVWTDV
+592 PKDAYYFYQSVWTDAK
-607 NTNPMI
+607 TNPMI
-613 HILPYWDFNPGQ
+613 HLLPYWDFNPGQ

-630 VYTNAPKAALYLN
+630 VYTNAPKVALFLN
-643 DTLIGEKELAHTE
+643 GTLIGEKTLAHTE
-656 EDNMMA
+656 EDNMIA
-662 DWSLPYEKGVLTAI
+662 DWQLPFEAGTLKAI
-676 AYDEAGN
+676 AYDENGV
-683 EIARDTKHSFGDAAS
+683 EIARDEASSFGDAAS
-698 LRLRADRVTVPAD
+698 LHLTANRSQVTAD
-711 GAELIFVTIDALDA
+711 GSELIFVTIDALDT
-725 DGYVVANANNRV
+725 DGHAVANANNRV
-737 HVTVEGE
+737 HVTVTGE
-744 GLLSGLDNGDST
+744 GMLAGLDNGDST
-756 DYEPYKGDCR
+756 DCEPYKGDCR
-766 RLFSGKLLAIIAPTL
+766 RLFSGKLLAIIAPSL
-781 TAGAITIK
+781 TAGTITIT
-789 AASDGLAPATL
+789 ASSDGLTSASL
-800 TLNTVAYD
+800 TVNTTSY
-808 SEMTQTDFAH
+808 SE
-818 SNPNGK
+818 
-824 ANTNIP
+824 
-830 SSKDRCANDLH
+830 SSDEKDPCAEDLH
-841 IMTITRDPLADAVSQ
+841 LMTITRDPLADSISSQ
-856 ATDIPVRSITLSC
+856 SDIPVRKITLSC
-869 EDSSILTADKPCAV
+869 ETFTHLTADAPSAV
-883 ISAVTHPANATAQ
+883 IYASVSPANATTQ
-896 PLEWKLTNAEGV
+896 TLDWKVTNAEGV
-908 VVPYAVLEPID
+908 TVPYAILEPID
-919 DSHMR
+919 NTHVR
-924 IRAFAD
+924 IHALSD

-941 GRGCTALYSTLEF
+941 GRGHTTLYSTLAFTATE
-954 KAEQIGT
+954 IGT
-961 MNLDPYT
+961 MNLNPYT

-973 LYASAE
+973 LYSDSE
-979 GEVANGN
+979 GEIANGN

-1003 PFDFGTFGADTVT
+1003 PFDFGTFGSDTVT

-1026 IDLIF
+1026 VDLTFIE
-1031 VAGKTDTQP
+1031 GKTKTQS
-1040 GTVLCAGRYD
+1040 GTVLCRGHYD
-1050 KQMIWDQ
+1050 KKMIWDT
-1057 YQEETFTLQKRLTGV
+1057 YQEETFKLPKRLTGV

-1077 QVTDRKLHIGG
+1077 QVTNRKLHIGG
-1088 LTFKRLEKA
+1088 LSFKKLEKA
-1097 WTRLAASDIDRIYGD
+1097 WSPLSVTDIDRIYGD
-1112 AFCRTDDA
+1112 AFCKTDDA

-1137 GDETSVVIEIT
+1137 GERTCVVIEIT
-1148 GRSPIAKNTIHVRT
+1148 GRSPIEKNTIHVRT
-1162 SNGAEEA
+1162 SNGTNET
-1169 LNIAEFTYSEDY
+1169 LNIAEFPYSDDY
-1181 TTKRFPVT
+1181 VTKRFPVN

-1208 LKSIHFVKKDK
+1208 LKGIRFVR

>member
-1 MPADIPAGHRK
+1 MPAEIPTGHRK

-25 EWLFFKQPLSDTNAP
+25 EWLFFKQPLSDT
-40 TELSSELSSELPS
+40 TTTLPAQNDS
-53 GRSSKLPSPDDA
+53 
-65 RFQPVNLPHDW
+65 RFYPVNLPHDW
-76 LISNSSDHYENS
+76 LIANSADHYENS
-88 ESWYQKTLSSDVL
+88 EGWYQKTISSDIL
-101 DFDTSSNEDNNDWL
+101 PFDASSDDDWL

-150 FLKAGDNTI
+150 FLKTGENTI

-187 PAIHI
+187 PAVHI
-192 ASDGINAETHRTA
+192 ASDGIAAETHRLEN
-205 DGKWTLCMH
+205 GKWSLCMH
-214 TTLEKDGMQQ
+214 TTLEKDGVQQ
-224 SASDFLASA
+224 SAKDFFASENDNK
-233 SLSLSFCV
+233 STYLSLSFCV
-241 QTIDGTIIH
+241 QTLDGTVILSEIPKD
-250 SGICENTPVTLTDI
+250 TPVTLTNI
-264 KPWDVSDPNL
+264 KPWDIGEPNL
-274 YQIVCTLSENGTAIQ
+274 YKIVCTLSENGTAIQ

-298 TTRFDPNEGFFL
+298 TTRFDTNEGFFL
-310 NDVHMKLKG
+310 NDVHIKLKG

-327 ALGAAVN
+327 ALGSAVN
-334 RSAIKRQLLILKS
+334 RSAIKRQLTILKS

-361 VELLELADKMG
+361 VELLELADEMG

-381 MWEMSKTPYDYGR
+381 MWEMSKTTYDYAR

-409 RDRNHPSVILWSIGN
+409 RDRNHPCVILWSIGN

-592 PKDAYYFYQSVWTDV
+592 PKDAYYFYQSVWTDAK
-607 NTNPMI
+607 TNPMI

-630 VYTNAPKAALYLN
+630 VYTNAPKAALFFN
-643 DTLIGEKELAHTE
+643 DTLIGEKQLAHTQ
-656 EDNMMA
+656 EDNIIA
-662 DWSLPYEKGVLTAI
+662 DWSLPYKKGVLTAI

-683 EIARDTKHSFGDAAS
+683 EIARDTKHSFGDASS
-698 LRLRADRVTVPAD
+698 LRLSADRLEVPAN
-711 GAELIFVTIDALDA
+711 GEELIFVTIDALDA
-725 DGYVVANANNRV
+725 DGYPVDNATNRV
-737 HVTVEGE
+737 HVTVDGE
-744 GLLSGLDNGDST
+744 GLLAGLDNGDST

-781 TAGAITIK
+781 NAGTITVTAS
-789 AASDGLAPATL
+789 SDGLKDAVL
-800 TLNTVAYD
+800 TLNTTACK
-808 SEMTQTDFAH
+808 
-818 SNPNGK
+818 N
-824 ANTNIP
+824 
-830 SSKDRCANDLH
+830 RCSDDLH
-841 IMTITRDPLADAVSQ
+841 IITITRDPLADAVSH

-869 EDSSILTADKPCAV
+869 EDSCILTASKPSAV

-896 PLEWKLTNAEGV
+896 PLDWKVTNAEGV
-908 VVPYAVLEPID
+908 VVPYATLKQID
-919 DSHMR
+919 DTHIR
-924 IRAFAD
+924 ILAFTD

-941 GRGCTALYSTLEF
+941 GRGCTALYSMLEF

-961 MNLDPYT
+961 MNLDPYS

-973 LYASAE
+973 LYTYAE

-1003 PFDFGTFGADTVT
+1003 PFDFGTFGTDTVT
-1016 IPIFETESRP
+1016 IPIFETESQP
-1026 IDLIF
+1026 VDLTFIE
-1031 VAGKTDTQP
+1031 GKTKSKP
-1040 GTVLCAGRYD
+1040 GTILCTGRYD
-1050 KQMIWDQ
+1050 KKMIWDQ
-1057 YQEETFTLQKRLTGV
+1057 YQEETFKLSKRLKGV

-1088 LTFKRLEKA
+1088 LTFHKLEKA
-1097 WTRLAASDIDRIYGD
+1097 WTTLAASDIDRIYGD
-1112 AFCRTDDA
+1112 AFCRTDNA

-1137 GDETSVVIEIT
+1137 GNETSAVIEIT

-1162 SNGAEEA
+1162 SNGIKEA
-1169 LNIAEFTYSEDY
+1169 LNIVEFTYSEDY
-1181 TTKRFPVT
+1181 TTKCFPVN

-1208 LKSIHFVKKDK
+1208 LKSIRFVKKDN

>member
-1 MPADIPAGHRK
+1 
-12 AWFFMNTC
+12 MNTC

-25 EWLFFKQPLSDTNAP
+25 EWLFFKQPLSDT
-40 TELSSELSSELPS
+40 TTTLPAQNDS
-53 GRSSKLPSPDDA
+53 
-65 RFQPVNLPHDW
+65 RFYPVNLPHDW
-76 LISNSSDHYENS
+76 LIANSADHYENS
-88 ESWYQKTLSSDVL
+88 EGWYQKTISSDIL
-101 DFDTSSNEDNNDWL
+101 PFDASSDDDWL

-150 FLKAGDNTI
+150 FLKTGENTI

-187 PAIHI
+187 PAVHI
-192 ASDGINAETHRTA
+192 ASDGIAAETHRLEN
-205 DGKWTLCMH
+205 GKWSLCMH
-214 TTLEKDGMQQ
+214 TTLEKEGIQQ
-224 SASDFLASA
+224 SAKDFFASENDNKST
-233 SLSLSFCV
+233 SLSLSFCI
-241 QTIDGTIIH
+241 QTLDGTVILSEIP
-250 SGICENTPVTLTDI
+250 EDTPVTLTNI
-264 KPWDVSDPNL
+264 KPWDISEPNL
-274 YQIVCTLSENGTAIQ
+274 YKIVCTLSENGTAIQ

-298 TTRFDPNEGFFL
+298 TTRFDTNEGFFL
-310 NDVHMKLKG
+310 NDVHIKLKG

-327 ALGAAVN
+327 ALGSAVN
-334 RSAIKRQLLILKS
+334 RSAIKRQLTILKS

-361 VELLELADKMG
+361 VELLELADEMG

-381 MWEMSKTPYDYGR
+381 MWEMSKTTYDYAR

-409 RDRNHPSVILWSIGN
+409 RDRNHPCVILWSIGN

-506 STVQSRGIYHFPL
+506 STVQGRGIYHFPL

-592 PKDAYYFYQSVWTDV
+592 PKDAYYFYQSVWTDAK
-607 NTNPMI
+607 TNPMI
-613 HILPYWDFNPGQ
+613 HILPYWDFNPDQ

-630 VYTNAPKAALYLN
+630 VYTNAPKVALFLN
-643 DTLIGEKELAHTE
+643 GTLIGEKTLAHTE
-656 EDNMMA
+656 EDNMIA
-662 DWSLPYEKGVLTAI
+662 DWQLPFEAGTLKAI
-676 AYDEAGN
+676 AYDENGV
-683 EIARDTKHSFGDAAS
+683 EIARDEASSFGDAAS
-698 LRLRADRVTVPAD
+698 LHLTANRSQVTAD
-711 GAELIFVTIDALDA
+711 GSELIFVTIDALDT
-725 DGYVVANANNRV
+725 DGHAVANANNRV
-737 HVTVEGE
+737 HVTVTGE
-744 GLLSGLDNGDST
+744 GMLAGLDNGDST
-756 DYEPYKGDCR
+756 DCEPYKGDCR
-766 RLFSGKLLAIIAPTL
+766 RLFSGKLLAIIAPSL
-781 TAGAITIK
+781 TAGTITIT
-789 AASDGLAPATL
+789 ASSDGLTSASL
-800 TLNTVAYD
+800 TVNTTSY
-808 SEMTQTDFAH
+808 SE
-818 SNPNGK
+818 
-824 ANTNIP
+824 
-830 SSKDRCANDLH
+830 SSDEKDPCAEDLH
-841 IMTITRDPLADAVSQ
+841 LMTITRDPLADSISSQ
-856 ATDIPVRSITLSC
+856 SDIPVRKITLSC
-869 EDSSILTADKPCAV
+869 ETFTHLTADAPSAV
-883 ISAVTHPANATAQ
+883 IYASVSPANATTQ
-896 PLEWKLTNAEGV
+896 TLDWKVTNAEGV
-908 VVPYAVLEPID
+908 TVPYAILEPID
-919 DSHMR
+919 NTHVR
-924 IRAFAD
+924 IHALSD

-941 GRGCTALYSTLEF
+941 GRGHTTLYSTLAFTATE
-954 KAEQIGT
+954 IGT
-961 MNLDPYT
+961 MNLNPYT

-973 LYASAE
+973 LYSDSE
-979 GEVANGN
+979 GEIANGN

-1003 PFDFGTFGADTVT
+1003 PFDFGTFGSDTVT

-1026 IDLIF
+1026 VDLTFIE
-1031 VAGKTDTQP
+1031 GKTKTQS
-1040 GTVLCAGRYD
+1040 GTVLCRGHYD
-1050 KQMIWDQ
+1050 KKMIWDT
-1057 YQEETFTLQKRLTGV
+1057 YQEETFKLPKRLTGV

-1077 QVTDRKLHIGG
+1077 QVTNRKLHIGG
-1088 LTFKRLEKA
+1088 LSFKKLEKA
-1097 WTRLAASDIDRIYGD
+1097 WSPLSVTDIDRIYGD
-1112 AFCRTDDA
+1112 AFCKTDDA

-1137 GDETSVVIEIT
+1137 GERTCVVIEIT
-1148 GRSPIAKNTIHVRT
+1148 GRSPIEKNTIHVRT
-1162 SNGAEEA
+1162 SNGTNET
-1169 LNIAEFTYSEDY
+1169 LNIAEFPYSDDY
-1181 TTKRFPVT
+1181 VTKRFPVN

-1208 LKSIHFVKKDK
+1208 LKGIRFVR

>member
-1 MPADIPAGHRK
+1 
-12 AWFFMNTC
+12 MNTC

-25 EWLFFKQPLSDTNAP
+25 EWLFFKRPLSETATTLSP
-40 TELSSELSSELPS
+40 TLPAQNDS
-53 GRSSKLPSPDDA
+53 
-65 RFQPVNLPHDW
+65 RFHPVNLPHDW
-76 LISNSSDHYENS
+76 LIANSADHYENS
-88 ESWYQKTLSSDVL
+88 EGWYQKTISSDIL
-101 DFDTSSNEDNNDWL
+101 PFDASSDDDWL

-150 FLKAGDNTI
+150 FLKTGENTI

-187 PAIHI
+187 PAVHI
-192 ASDGINAETHRTA
+192 ASDGIAAETHRLEN
-205 DGKWTLCMH
+205 GNWSLCMH
-214 TTLEKDGMQQ
+214 TTLEKEGIQQ
-224 SASDFLASA
+224 SAKDFFASENDNPNA

-241 QTIDGTIIH
+241 QTLDGTVILSEIPKD
-250 SGICENTPVTLTDI
+250 TPVTLTNI
-264 KPWDVSDPNL
+264 QPWDINEPNL
-274 YQIVCTLSENGTAIQ
+274 YKIVCTLSENSTAIQ

-298 TTRFDPNEGFFL
+298 TTRFDTNEGFFL
-310 NDVHMKLKG
+310 NDVHIKLKG

-327 ALGAAVN
+327 ALGSAVN
-334 RSAIKRQLLILKS
+334 RSAIKRQLTILKS

-361 VELLELADKMG
+361 VELLELADEMG

-381 MWEMSKTPYDYGR
+381 MWEMSKTTYDYAR

-409 RDRNHPSVILWSIGN
+409 RDRNHPCVILWSIGN

-519 AKPLLTDDDG
+519 AKSLLTDNDG

-592 PKDAYYFYQSVWTDV
+592 PKDAYYFYQSVWTDYK
-607 NTNPMI
+607 TNPMV
-613 HILPYWDFNPGQ
+613 HLLPYWDFNPGQ
-625 MIDVR
+625 MIDIR
-630 VYTNAPKAALYLN
+630 VYTNAPKVALFLN
-643 DTLIGEKELAHTE
+643 DTLIGEKTLAHTE
-656 EDNMMA
+656 EDNMIA
-662 DWSLPYEKGVLTAI
+662 DWQLPFEAGTLKAI
-676 AYDEAGN
+676 AYDENGV
-683 EIARDTKHSFGDAAS
+683 EIARDEASSFGDAAS
-698 LRLRADRVTVPAD
+698 LRLTANRSQVTAD
-711 GAELIFVTIDALDA
+711 GSELIFVTIDALDK
-725 DGYVVANANNRV
+725 DGHVVANANNRV
-737 HVTVEGE
+737 HFKVTGE
-744 GLLSGLDNGDST
+744 GMLAGLDNGDST

-781 TAGAITIK
+781 TAGTITITASSEGLTSASLTVNTISYNESADEK
-789 AASDGLAPATL
+789 DPCAA
-800 TLNTVAYD
+800 
-808 SEMTQTDFAH
+808 
-818 SNPNGK
+818 
-824 ANTNIP
+824 
-830 SSKDRCANDLH
+830 DLH
-841 IMTITRDPLADAVSQ
+841 LMTITRDPLADSISRQ
-856 ATDIPVRSITLSC
+856 SDIPVRKITLSC
-869 EDSSILTADKPCAV
+869 ETSTHLTADAPSAIIYAS
-883 ISAVTHPANATAQ
+883 ISPANATTQ
-896 PLEWKLTNAEGV
+896 TLDWKVTNAEGV
-908 VVPYAVLEPID
+908 TVPYAVLEPID
-919 DSHMR
+919 NAHVR
-924 IRAFAD
+924 IRALSD

-941 GRGCTALYSTLEF
+941 GRGHTALYSTLAFTATE
-954 KAEQIGT
+954 IGT

-973 LYASAE
+973 LYSDSE
-979 GEVANGN
+979 GEIANGN

-1003 PFDFGTFGADTVT
+1003 PFDFGTFGTDTVT
-1016 IPIFETESRP
+1016 IPIFETESQP
-1026 IDLIF
+1026 VNLTFIE
-1031 VAGKTDTQP
+1031 GKTKSKH
-1040 GTVLCAGRYD
+1040 GTILCTGRYD
-1050 KQMIWDQ
+1050 KKMIWDQ
-1057 YQEETFTLQKRLTGV
+1057 YQEETFKLPKRLRGI

-1088 LTFKRLEKA
+1088 LTFHKSEKA
-1097 WTRLAASDIDRIYGD
+1097 WTTLAASDIDRIYGD
-1112 AFCRTDDA
+1112 AFCRADDA

-1132 TDMDF
+1132 ADMDF
-1137 GDETSVVIEIT
+1137 GNETSAVIEIT

-1162 SNGAEEA
+1162 SNGKEES

-1181 TTKRFPVT
+1181 TTKCFPVN

-1208 LKSIHFVKKDK
+1208 LKSIRFLKKDN

>member
-1 MPADIPAGHRK
+1 M
-12 AWFFMNTC
+12 
-20 RRINS
+20 
-25 EWLFFKQPLSDTNAP
+25 
-40 TELSSELSSELPS
+40 
-53 GRSSKLPSPDDA
+53 
-65 RFQPVNLPHDW
+65 
-76 LISNSSDHYENS
+76 LIIYENS
-88 ESWYQKTLSSDVL
+88 EGWYQKTISSDIL
-101 DFDTSSNEDNNDWL
+101 PFDASSDDDWL

-132 QAGEWKYGYSSFE
+132 LAGEWKYGYSSFE

-150 FLKAGDNTI
+150 FLKTGENTI

-187 PAIHI
+187 SSVHI
-192 ASDGINAETHRTA
+192 ASDGITAETHRLEN
-205 DGKWTLCMH
+205 GNWSLCMH
-214 TTLEKDGMQQ
+214 TTLEKEGIQQ
-224 SASDFLASA
+224 SAKDFFASENDNPNA

-241 QTIDGTIIH
+241 QTLDGTVILSEIL
-250 SGICENTPVTLTDI
+250 EDTPVTLTNI
-264 KPWDVSDPNL
+264 KPWGINEPNL
-274 YQIVCTLSENGTAIQ
+274 YKIVCTLSENGTAIQ

-298 TTRFDPNEGFFL
+298 TTRFDTNEGFFL
-310 NDVHMKLKG
+310 NDVHIKLKG

-327 ALGAAVN
+327 ALGSAIN
-334 RSAIKRQLLILKS
+334 RSAIKRQLTILKS

-361 VELLELADKMG
+361 VELLELADEMG

-381 MWEMSKTPYDYGR
+381 MWEMSKTIYDYAR

-409 RDRNHPSVILWSIGN
+409 RDRNHPCVILWSIGN

-519 AKPLLTDDDG
+519 AKPLLTDYDG

-592 PKDAYYFYQSVWTDV
+592 PKDAYYFYQSVWTDAK
-607 NTNPMI
+607 TNPMI

-630 VYTNAPKAALYLN
+630 VYTNAPKAALFFN
-643 DTLIGEKELAHTE
+643 DTLIGEKKLAHTQ
-656 EDNMMA
+656 EDNIIA
-662 DWSLPYEKGVLTAI
+662 DWSLPYKKGVLTAI

-683 EIARDTKHSFGDAAS
+683 EIAVILNIPLVMLHLFALVPD
-698 LRLRADRVTVPAD
+698 RLEVPAN
-711 GAELIFVTIDALDA
+711 GEELIFVTIDALDA
-725 DGYVVANANNRV
+725 DGYPVDNATNRV
-737 HVTVEGE
+737 HVTVDGE
-744 GLLSGLDNGDST
+744 GLLAGLDNGDST

-781 TAGAITIK
+781 NAGTITVTAS
-789 AASDGLAPATL
+789 SDGLKDAVL
-800 TLNTVAYD
+800 TLNTVACK
-808 SEMTQTDFAH
+808 
-818 SNPNGK
+818 N
-824 ANTNIP
+824 
-830 SSKDRCANDLH
+830 RCSDDLH
-841 IMTITRDPLADAVSQ
+841 IMTITRDPLADEVSH
-856 ATDIPVRSITLSC
+856 ATDIPVRTITLSC
-869 EDSSILTADKPCAV
+869 EDSCILTASKPSAV
-883 ISAVTHPANATAQ
+883 ISAVTHPANAAAQ
-896 PLEWKLTNAEGV
+896 PLDWKVTNAEGV
-908 VVPYAVLEPID
+908 VVPYAALEQID
-919 DSHMR
+919 DTHMR
-924 IRAFAD
+924 IIAFAD

-941 GRGCTALYSTLEF
+941 GRGCTALYSMLEF

-961 MNLDPYT
+961 MNLDPYS

-973 LYASAE
+973 LYTYAE

-1003 PFDFGTFGADTVT
+1003 PFDFGTFGTDTVT
-1016 IPIFETESRP
+1016 IPIFETESQP
-1026 IDLIF
+1026 VDLTFIE
-1031 VAGKTDTQP
+1031 GKTKSKP
-1040 GTVLCAGRYD
+1040 GTILCTGRYD
-1050 KQMIWDQ
+1050 KKMIWDQ
-1057 YQEETFTLQKRLTGV
+1057 YQEETFKLPKRLKGV

-1088 LTFKRLEKA
+1088 LTF
-1097 WTRLAASDIDRIYGD
+1097 
-1112 AFCRTDDA
+1112 
-1120 ITGIGNNVTIEY
+1120 
-1132 TDMDF
+1132 
-1137 GDETSVVIEIT
+1137 
-1148 GRSPIAKNTIHVRT
+1148 P
-1162 SNGAEEA
+1162 
-1169 LNIAEFTYSEDY
+1169 
-1181 TTKRFPVT
+1181 
-1189 VLSGSQT
+1189 
-1196 VTLLFLPGSNFD
+1196 
-1208 LKSIHFVKKDK
+1208 

>member
-1 MPADIPAGHRK
+1 MPAEIPTGHRK

-25 EWLFFKQPLSDTNAP
+25 EWLFFKQPLSDT
-40 TELSSELSSELPS
+40 TTTLPAQNDS
-53 GRSSKLPSPDDA
+53 
-65 RFQPVNLPHDW
+65 RFCPVNLPHDW
-76 LISNSSDHYENS
+76 LIANSADHYENS
-88 ESWYQKTLSSDVL
+88 EGWYQKTISSDIL
-101 DFDTSSNEDNNDWL
+101 PFDTSSDDDWL

-150 FLKAGDNTI
+150 FLKTGENTI

-187 PAIHI
+187 PAVHI
-192 ASDGINAETHRTA
+192 ASDGIAAETHRLEN
-205 DGKWTLCMH
+205 GKWSLCMH
-214 TTLEKDGMQQ
+214 TTLEKEGIQQ
-224 SASDFLASA
+224 SAKDFFASENDNPNT

-241 QTIDGTIIH
+241 QTLDGTVILSEIP
-250 SGICENTPVTLTDI
+250 EDTTVTLTNI
-264 KPWDVSDPNL
+264 KPWDISEPNL
-274 YQIVCTLSENGTAIQ
+274 YKIVCTLSENGTAIQ

-298 TTRFDPNEGFFL
+298 TTRFDTNEGFFL
-310 NDVHMKLKG
+310 NDVHIKLKG

-327 ALGAAVN
+327 ALGSAVN
-334 RSAIKRQLLILKS
+334 RSAIKRQLTILKS

-361 VELLELADKMG
+361 VELLELADEMG

-381 MWEMSKTPYDYGR
+381 MWEMSKTTYDYAR

-409 RDRNHPSVILWSIGN
+409 RDRNHPCVILWSIGN

-592 PKDAYYFYQSVWTDV
+592 PKDAYYFYQSVWTDAK
-607 NTNPMI
+607 TNPMI

-630 VYTNAPKAALYLN
+630 VYTNAPKAALFFN
-643 DTLIGEKELAHTE
+643 DTLIGEKKLAHTQ
-656 EDNMMA
+656 EDNIIA
-662 DWSLPYEKGVLTAI
+662 DWSLPYKKGVLTAI

-683 EIARDTKHSFGDAAS
+683 EIARDTKHSFGDASS
-698 LRLRADRVTVPAD
+698 LRLSADRLEVPAD
-711 GAELIFVTIDALDA
+711 GEELIFVTIDALDA
-725 DGYVVANANNRV
+725 DGYPVDNATNRV
-737 HVTVEGE
+737 HVTVDGE
-744 GLLSGLDNGDST
+744 GLLAGLDNGDST

-781 TAGAITIK
+781 NAGTITVTAS
-789 AASDGLAPATL
+789 SDGLKDAVL
-800 TLNTVAYD
+800 TLNTVAC
-808 SEMTQTDFAH
+808 Q
-818 SNPNGK
+818 N
-824 ANTNIP
+824 
-830 SSKDRCANDLH
+830 RCSDDLH
-841 IMTITRDPLADAVSQ
+841 IMTITRDPLADAVSHV
-856 ATDIPVRSITLSC
+856 TDIPVRSITLSC
-869 EDSSILTADKPCAV
+869 EDSCILTASKPSAV
-883 ISAVTHPANATAQ
+883 ISAVTHPVNATAQ
-896 PLEWKLTNAEGV
+896 PLDWKVTNAEGV
-908 VVPYAVLEPID
+908 VVPYAALEQID
-919 DSHMR
+919 DTHIR
-924 IRAFAD
+924 ILAFAD

-941 GRGCTALYSTLEF
+941 GRGCTALYSMLEF

-961 MNLDPYT
+961 MNLDPYS

-973 LYASAE
+973 LYTYAE

-1003 PFDFGTFGADTVT
+1003 PFDFGTFGTDTVT
-1016 IPIFETESRP
+1016 IPIFETESQP
-1026 IDLIF
+1026 VDLTFIE
-1031 VAGKTDTQP
+1031 GKTKSKP
-1040 GTVLCAGRYD
+1040 GTILCTGRYD
-1050 KQMIWDQ
+1050 KKMIWDQ
-1057 YQEETFTLQKRLTGV
+1057 YQEETFKLSKRLKGV

-1088 LTFKRLEKA
+1088 LTFHKLEKA
-1097 WTRLAASDIDRIYGD
+1097 WTTLAASDIDRIYGD
-1112 AFCRTDDA
+1112 AFCRTDNA

-1137 GDETSVVIEIT
+1137 GDETSAVIEIT

-1162 SNGAEEA
+1162 SNGTEEA

-1181 TTKRFPVT
+1181 TTKCFPVN

-1208 LKSIHFVKKDK
+1208 LKSIRFIKKDN

>member
-1 MPADIPAGHRK
+1 MPAEIPTGHRK

-25 EWLFFKQPLSDTNAP
+25 EWLFFKQPLSDT
-40 TELSSELSSELPS
+40 TTTLPAQNDS
-53 GRSSKLPSPDDA
+53 
-65 RFQPVNLPHDW
+65 RFCPVNLPHDW
-76 LISNSSDHYENS
+76 LIANSADHYENS
-88 ESWYQKTLSSDVL
+88 EGWYQKTISSDIL
-101 DFDTSSNEDNNDWL
+101 PFDASSDDDWL

-150 FLKAGDNTI
+150 FLKTGENTI

-187 PAIHI
+187 PAVHI
-192 ASDGINAETHRTA
+192 ASDGIAAETHLIEN
-205 DGKWTLCMH
+205 GKWSLCMH
-214 TTLEKDGMQQ
+214 TTLEKDGVQQ
-224 SASDFLASA
+224 SAKDFFASENDNKST

-241 QTIDGTIIH
+241 QTLDGTVILSEIP
-250 SGICENTPVTLTDI
+250 EDTPVTLTNI
-264 KPWDVSDPNL
+264 KPWDINEPNL
-274 YQIVCTLSENGTAIQ
+274 YKIVCTLSENGTAIQ

-298 TTRFDPNEGFFL
+298 TTRFDTNEGFFL
-310 NDVHMKLKG
+310 NDVHIKLKG

-327 ALGAAVN
+327 ALGSAVN
-334 RSAIKRQLLILKS
+334 RSAIKRQLMILKS

-361 VELLELADKMG
+361 VELLELADEMG

-381 MWEMSKTPYDYGR
+381 MWEMSKTTYDYAR
-394 FFKEWSARDVKSWIC
+394 FFKEWSSRDVKSWIC
-409 RDRNHPSVILWSIGN
+409 RDRNHPCVILWSIGN

-592 PKDAYYFYQSVWTDV
+592 PKDAYYFYQSVWTDAK
-607 NTNPMI
+607 TNPMI

-630 VYTNAPKAALYLN
+630 VYTNAPKAALFFN
-643 DTLIGEKELAHTE
+643 DTLIGEKKLAHTQ
-656 EDNMMA
+656 EDNIIA
-662 DWSLPYEKGVLTAI
+662 DWSLPYKKGVLTAI

-683 EIARDTKHSFGDAAS
+683 EIARDTKHSFGDASS
-698 LRLRADRVTVPAD
+698 LRLSADRLEVPAN
-711 GAELIFVTIDALDA
+711 GEELIFVTIDALDA
-725 DGYVVANANNRV
+725 DGYPVDNATNRV

-744 GLLSGLDNGDST
+744 GLLAGLDNGDST

-781 TAGAITIK
+781 NAGTITIT
-789 AASDGLAPATL
+789 ASSDGLKDAVL
-800 TLNTVAYD
+800 TLNTVACK
-808 SEMTQTDFAH
+808 
-818 SNPNGK
+818 N
-824 ANTNIP
+824 
-830 SSKDRCANDLH
+830 RCSDDLH
-841 IMTITRDPLADAVSQ
+841 IMTITRDPLADTVSH

-869 EDSSILTADKPCAV
+869 EDSCILTASKPSAV

-896 PLEWKLTNAEGV
+896 PLDWKVTNAEGV
-908 VVPYAVLEPID
+908 VVPYAALEQID
-919 DSHMR
+919 DTHIR
-924 IRAFAD
+924 ILAFAD

-941 GRGCTALYSTLEF
+941 GRGCTALYSMLEF

-961 MNLDPYT
+961 MNLDPYS

-973 LYASAE
+973 LYTYAE

-1003 PFDFGTFGADTVT
+1003 PFDFGTFGTDTVT
-1016 IPIFETESRP
+1016 IPIFETESQP
-1026 IDLIF
+1026 VDLTFIE
-1031 VAGKTDTQP
+1031 GKTKSKP
-1040 GTVLCAGRYD
+1040 GTILCTGRYD
-1050 KQMIWDQ
+1050 KKMIWDQ
-1057 YQEETFTLQKRLTGV
+1057 YQEETFKLPKRLKGV

-1088 LTFKRLEKA
+1088 LTFHKLEKA
-1097 WTRLAASDIDRIYGD
+1097 WATLAASDIDRIYGD

-1137 GDETSVVIEIT
+1137 GDETSAVIEIT

-1162 SNGAEEA
+1162 SNGTEEA

-1181 TTKRFPVT
+1181 TTKCFPVN

-1208 LKSIHFVKKDK
+1208 LKSIRFIKKDN

>member
-1 MPADIPAGHRK
+1 MPAEIPTGHRK

-25 EWLFFKQPLSDTNAP
+25 EWLFFKQPLSETATTLSP
-40 TELSSELSSELPS
+40 TLPAQNDS
-53 GRSSKLPSPDDA
+53 
-65 RFQPVNLPHDW
+65 RFCPVNLPHDW
-76 LISNSSDHYENS
+76 LIANSADHYENS
-88 ESWYQKTLSSDVL
+88 EGWYQKTISSDIL
-101 DFDTSSNEDNNDWL
+101 HFDASSDDDWL

-150 FLKAGDNTI
+150 FLKTGENTI

-187 PAIHI
+187 PAVHI
-192 ASDGINAETHRTA
+192 ASDGIAAETHLIEN
-205 DGKWTLCMH
+205 GKWSLCMH
-214 TTLEKDGMQQ
+214 TTLEKEGIQQ
-224 SASDFLASA
+224 SAKDFFASENDNE
-233 SLSLSFCV
+233 STSVSLSFCV
-241 QTIDGTIIH
+241 QTLDGTVILSEIP
-250 SGICENTPVTLTDI
+250 EDTPVTLTNI
-264 KPWDVSDPNL
+264 KPWDISEPNL
-274 YQIVCTLSENGTAIQ
+274 YKIVCTLSENGTAIQ

-298 TTRFDPNEGFFL
+298 TTRFDTNEGFFL
-310 NDVHMKLKG
+310 NDVHIKLKG

-327 ALGAAVN
+327 ALGSAVN
-334 RSAIKRQLLILKS
+334 RSAIKRQLTILKS

-361 VELLELADKMG
+361 VELLELADEMG

-381 MWEMSKTPYDYGR
+381 MWEMSKTTYDYAR
-394 FFKEWSARDVKSWIC
+394 FFKEWSSRDVKSWIC
-409 RDRNHPSVILWSIGN
+409 RDRNHPCVILWSIGN

-491 HADHP
+491 HSDHP

-592 PKDAYYFYQSVWTDV
+592 PKDAYYFYQSVWTDAK
-607 NTNPMI
+607 TNPMI

-630 VYTNAPKAALYLN
+630 VYTNAPKVALFLN
-643 DTLIGEKELAHTE
+643 GTLIGEKTLAHTE
-656 EDNMMA
+656 EDNMIA
-662 DWSLPYEKGVLTAI
+662 DWQLPFEAGTLKAI
-676 AYDEAGN
+676 AYDENGV
-683 EIARDTKHSFGDAAS
+683 EIARDEASSFGDAAS
-698 LRLRADRVTVPAD
+698 LHLTANRSQVTAD
-711 GAELIFVTIDALDA
+711 GSELIFVTIDALDT
-725 DGYVVANANNRV
+725 DGHAVANANNRV
-737 HVTVEGE
+737 HVTVTGE
-744 GLLSGLDNGDST
+744 GMLAGLDNGDST
-756 DYEPYKGDCR
+756 DCEPYKGDCR
-766 RLFSGKLLAIIAPTL
+766 RLFSGKLLAIIAPSL
-781 TAGAITIK
+781 TAGTITIT
-789 AASDGLAPATL
+789 ASSDGLTSASL
-800 TLNTVAYD
+800 TVNTTSY
-808 SEMTQTDFAH
+808 SE
-818 SNPNGK
+818 
-824 ANTNIP
+824 
-830 SSKDRCANDLH
+830 SSDEKDPCAEDLH
-841 IMTITRDPLADAVSQ
+841 LMTITRDPLADSISSQ
-856 ATDIPVRSITLSC
+856 SDIPVRKITLSC
-869 EDSSILTADKPCAV
+869 ETFTHLTADAPSAV
-883 ISAVTHPANATAQ
+883 IYASVSPANATTQ
-896 PLEWKLTNAEGV
+896 TLDWKVTNAEGV
-908 VVPYAVLEPID
+908 TVPYAILEPID
-919 DSHMR
+919 NTHVR
-924 IRAFAD
+924 IHALSD

-941 GRGCTALYSTLEF
+941 GRGHTTLYSTLAFTATE
-954 KAEQIGT
+954 IGT
-961 MNLDPYT
+961 MNLNPYT

-973 LYASAE
+973 LYSDSE
-979 GEVANGN
+979 GEIANGN

-1003 PFDFGTFGADTVT
+1003 PFDFGTFGSDTVT

-1026 IDLIF
+1026 VDLTFIE
-1031 VAGKTDTQP
+1031 GKTKTQS
-1040 GTVLCAGRYD
+1040 GTVLCRGHYD
-1050 KQMIWDQ
+1050 KKMIWDT
-1057 YQEETFTLQKRLTGV
+1057 YQEETFKLPKRLTGV

-1077 QVTDRKLHIGG
+1077 QVTNRKLHIGG
-1088 LTFKRLEKA
+1088 LSFKKLEKA
-1097 WTRLAASDIDRIYGD
+1097 WSPLSVTDIDRIYGD
-1112 AFCRTDDA
+1112 AFCKTDDA

-1137 GDETSVVIEIT
+1137 GERTCVVIEIT
-1148 GRSPIAKNTIHVRT
+1148 GRSPIEKNTIHVRT
-1162 SNGAEEA
+1162 SNGTNET
-1169 LNIAEFTYSEDY
+1169 LNIAEFPYSDDY
-1181 TTKRFPVT
+1181 VTKRFPVN

-1208 LKSIHFVKKDK
+1208 LKGIRFVR

>member
-1 MPADIPAGHRK
+1 
-12 AWFFMNTC
+12 MNTC

-25 EWLFFKQPLSDTNAP
+25 EWLFFKQPLSETATTLSP
-40 TELSSELSSELPS
+40 TLPAQNDS
-53 GRSSKLPSPDDA
+53 
-65 RFQPVNLPHDW
+65 RFCPVNLPHDW
-76 LISNSSDHYENS
+76 LIANSADHYENS
-88 ESWYQKTLSSDVL
+88 EGWYQKTISSDIL
-101 DFDTSSNEDNNDWL
+101 PFDTSSDDDWL

-150 FLKAGDNTI
+150 FLKTGENTI

-187 PAIHI
+187 PAVHI
-192 ASDGINAETHRTA
+192 ASDGIAAETHLIEN
-205 DGKWTLCMH
+205 GKWSLCMH
-214 TTLEKDGMQQ
+214 TTLEKEGMQL
-224 SASDFLASA
+224 SAKDFFASENDNKST

-241 QTIDGTIIH
+241 QTLDGTVILSEIP
-250 SGICENTPVTLTDI
+250 EDTPVTLTNI
-264 KPWDVSDPNL
+264 KPWDINEPNL
-274 YQIVCTLSENGTAIQ
+274 YKIVCTLSENGTAIQ

-298 TTRFDPNEGFFL
+298 TTRFDTNEGFFL
-310 NDVHMKLKG
+310 NDVHIKLKG

-327 ALGAAVN
+327 ALGSAVN
-334 RSAIKRQLLILKS
+334 RSAIKRQLMILKS

-361 VELLELADKMG
+361 VELLELADEMG

-381 MWEMSKTPYDYGR
+381 MWEMSKTTYDYAR
-394 FFKEWSARDVKSWIC
+394 FFKEWSSRDVKSWIC
-409 RDRNHPSVILWSIGN
+409 RDRNHPCVILWSIGN

-592 PKDAYYFYQSVWTDV
+592 PKDAYYFYQSVWTDAK
-607 NTNPMI
+607 TNPMI

-630 VYTNAPKAALYLN
+630 VYTNAPKAALFFN
-643 DTLIGEKELAHTE
+643 DTLIGEKKLAHTQ
-656 EDNMMA
+656 EDNIIA
-662 DWSLPYEKGVLTAI
+662 DWSLPYKKGVLTAI

-683 EIARDTKHSFGDAAS
+683 EIARDTKHSFGDASS
-698 LRLRADRVTVPAD
+698 LRLSADRLEVPAN
-711 GAELIFVTIDALDA
+711 GEELIFVTIDALDA
-725 DGYVVANANNRV
+725 DGYPVDNATNRV

-744 GLLSGLDNGDST
+744 GLLAGLDNGDST

-781 TAGAITIK
+781 NAGTITVTAS
-789 AASDGLAPATL
+789 SDGLKDAVL
-800 TLNTVAYD
+800 TLNTVAC
-808 SEMTQTDFAH
+808 Q
-818 SNPNGK
+818 N
-824 ANTNIP
+824 
-830 SSKDRCANDLH
+830 RCSDDLH
-841 IMTITRDPLADAVSQ
+841 IMTITRDPLADAVSH

-869 EDSSILTADKPCAV
+869 EDSCILTASKPSAV

-896 PLEWKLTNAEGV
+896 PLDWKVTNAEGV
-908 VVPYAVLEPID
+908 VVPYATLEQID
-919 DSHMR
+919 DTHIR
-924 IRAFAD
+924 ILAFAD

-941 GRGCTALYSTLEF
+941 GRGCTALYSMLEF

-961 MNLDPYT
+961 MNLDPYS

-973 LYASAE
+973 LYTYAE

-1003 PFDFGTFGADTVT
+1003 PFDFGTFGTDTVT
-1016 IPIFETESRP
+1016 IPIFETESQP
-1026 IDLIF
+1026 VDLTFIE
-1031 VAGKTDTQP
+1031 GKIKSKPDTI
-1040 GTVLCAGRYD
+1040 LCTGRYD
-1050 KQMIWDQ
+1050 KKMIWDQ
-1057 YQEETFTLQKRLTGV
+1057 YQEETFKLSKRLKGV

-1088 LTFKRLEKA
+1088 LTFHKLEKA
-1097 WTRLAASDIDRIYGD
+1097 WTTLAASDIDRIYGD
-1112 AFCRTDDA
+1112 AFCHADDA

-1137 GDETSVVIEIT
+1137 ENETSAVIEIT

-1162 SNGAEEA
+1162 SNGTEES
-1169 LNIAEFTYSEDY
+1169 LNIAEFTYSEGY
-1181 TTKRFPVT
+1181 TTKCFPVN

-1208 LKSIHFVKKDK
+1208 LKSIRFIKKDN

>member
-1 MPADIPAGHRK
+1 MPAEIPTGHRK

-25 EWLFFKQPLSDTNAP
+25 EWLFFKQPLSDT
-40 TELSSELSSELPS
+40 TTTLPAQNDS
-53 GRSSKLPSPDDA
+53 
-65 RFQPVNLPHDW
+65 RFCPVNLPHDW
-76 LISNSSDHYENS
+76 LIANSADHYENS
-88 ESWYQKTLSSDVL
+88 EGWYQKTISSDIL
-101 DFDTSSNEDNNDWL
+101 PFDASSDDDWL

-150 FLKAGDNTI
+150 FLKTGENTI

-187 PAIHI
+187 PAVHI
-192 ASDGINAETHRTA
+192 ASDGIAAETHLIEN
-205 DGKWTLCMH
+205 GKWSLCMH
-214 TTLEKDGMQQ
+214 TTLEKEGIQQ
-224 SASDFLASA
+224 SAKDFFASENDNKST

-241 QTIDGTIIH
+241 QTLDGTVILSEIP
-250 SGICENTPVTLTDI
+250 EDTPVTLTNI
-264 KPWDVSDPNL
+264 KPWDINEPNL
-274 YQIVCTLSENGTAIQ
+274 YKIVCTLSENGTAIQ

-298 TTRFDPNEGFFL
+298 TTRFDTNEGFFL
-310 NDVHMKLKG
+310 NDVHIKLKG

-327 ALGAAVN
+327 ALGSAVN
-334 RSAIKRQLLILKS
+334 RSAIKRQLTILKS

-361 VELLELADKMG
+361 VELLELADEMG

-381 MWEMSKTPYDYGR
+381 MWEMSKTTYDYAR
-394 FFKEWSARDVKSWIC
+394 FFKKWSSRDVKSWIC
-409 RDRNHPSVILWSIGN
+409 RDRNHPCVILWSIGN

-592 PKDAYYFYQSVWTDV
+592 PKDAYYFYQSVWTDAK
-607 NTNPMI
+607 TNPMI

-630 VYTNAPKAALYLN
+630 VYTNAPKVALFLN
-643 DTLIGEKELAHTE
+643 GTLIGEKTLAHTE
-656 EDNMMA
+656 EDNMIA
-662 DWSLPYEKGVLTAI
+662 DWQLPFEAGTLKAI
-676 AYDEAGN
+676 AYDENGV
-683 EIARDTKHSFGDAAS
+683 EIARDEASSFGDAAS
-698 LRLRADRVTVPAD
+698 LHLTANRSQVTAD
-711 GAELIFVTIDALDA
+711 GSELIFVTIDALDT
-725 DGYVVANANNRV
+725 DGHAVANANNRV
-737 HVTVEGE
+737 HVTVTGE
-744 GLLSGLDNGDST
+744 GMLAGLDNGDST
-756 DYEPYKGDCR
+756 DCEPYKGDCR
-766 RLFSGKLLAIIAPTL
+766 RLFSGKLLAIIAPSL
-781 TAGAITIK
+781 TAGTITIT
-789 AASDGLAPATL
+789 ASSDGLTSASL
-800 TLNTVAYD
+800 TVNTTSY
-808 SEMTQTDFAH
+808 SE
-818 SNPNGK
+818 
-824 ANTNIP
+824 
-830 SSKDRCANDLH
+830 SSDEKDPCAEDLH
-841 IMTITRDPLADAVSQ
+841 LMTITRDPLADSISSQ
-856 ATDIPVRSITLSC
+856 SDIPVRKITLSC
-869 EDSSILTADKPCAV
+869 ETFTHLTADAPSAV
-883 ISAVTHPANATAQ
+883 IYASVSPANATTQ
-896 PLEWKLTNAEGV
+896 TLDWKVTNAEGV
-908 VVPYAVLEPID
+908 TVPYAILEPID
-919 DSHMR
+919 NTHVR
-924 IRAFAD
+924 IHALSD

-941 GRGCTALYSTLEF
+941 GRGHTTLYSTLAFTATE
-954 KAEQIGT
+954 IGT
-961 MNLDPYT
+961 MNLNPYT

-973 LYASAE
+973 LYSDSE
-979 GEVANGN
+979 GEIANGN

-1003 PFDFGTFGADTVT
+1003 PFDFGTFGSDTVT

-1026 IDLIF
+1026 VDLTFIE
-1031 VAGKTDTQP
+1031 GKTKTQS
-1040 GTVLCAGRYD
+1040 GTVLCRGHYD
-1050 KQMIWDQ
+1050 KKMIWDT
-1057 YQEETFTLQKRLTGV
+1057 YQEETFKLPKRLTGV

-1077 QVTDRKLHIGG
+1077 QVTNRKLHIGG
-1088 LTFKRLEKA
+1088 LSFKKLEKA
-1097 WTRLAASDIDRIYGD
+1097 WSPLSVTDIDRIYGD
-1112 AFCRTDDA
+1112 AFCKTDDA

-1137 GDETSVVIEIT
+1137 GERTCVVIEIT
-1148 GRSPIAKNTIHVRT
+1148 GRSPIEKNTIHVRT
-1162 SNGAEEA
+1162 SNGTNET
-1169 LNIAEFTYSEDY
+1169 LNIAEFPYSDDY
-1181 TTKRFPVT
+1181 VTKRFPVN

-1208 LKSIHFVKKDK
+1208 LKGIRFVR

>member
-1 MPADIPAGHRK
+1 MPAEIPTGHRK

-25 EWLFFKQPLSDTNAP
+25 EWLFFKQPLSDT
-40 TELSSELSSELPS
+40 TTTLPAQNDS
-53 GRSSKLPSPDDA
+53 
-65 RFQPVNLPHDW
+65 RFYPVNLPHDW
-76 LISNSSDHYENS
+76 LIANSADHYENS
-88 ESWYQKTLSSDVL
+88 EGWYQKTISSDIL
-101 DFDTSSNEDNNDWL
+101 PFDASSDDDWL

-150 FLKAGDNTI
+150 FLKTGENTI

-187 PAIHI
+187 PAVHI
-192 ASDGINAETHRTA
+192 ASDGIAAETHLIEN
-205 DGKWTLCMH
+205 GKWSLCMH
-214 TTLEKDGMQQ
+214 TTLEKEGIQL
-224 SASDFLASA
+224 SAKDFFASENDNEST

-241 QTIDGTIIH
+241 QTLDGTVILSEIP
-250 SGICENTPVTLTDI
+250 EDTPVTLTNI
-264 KPWDVSDPNL
+264 KPWDISEPNL
-274 YQIVCTLSENGTAIQ
+274 YKIVCTLSENGTAIQ

-298 TTRFDPNEGFFL
+298 TTRFDTNEGFFL
-310 NDVHMKLKG
+310 NDVHIKLKG

-327 ALGAAVN
+327 ALGSAVN
-334 RSAIKRQLLILKS
+334 RSAIKRQLTILKS
-347 MGVNAVRTTHNMPA
+347 MGVNAVHTTHNMPA
-361 VELLELADKMG
+361 VELLELADEMG

-381 MWEMSKTPYDYGR
+381 MWEMSKTTYDYAR

-409 RDRNHPSVILWSIGN
+409 RDRNHPCVILWSIGN

-592 PKDAYYFYQSVWTDV
+592 PKDAYYFYQSVWTDAK
-607 NTNPMI
+607 TNPMI
-613 HILPYWDFNPGQ
+613 HLLPYWDFNPGQ

-630 VYTNAPKAALYLN
+630 VYTNAPKVALFLN
-643 DTLIGEKELAHTE
+643 GTLIGEKTLAHTE
-656 EDNMMA
+656 EDNMIA
-662 DWSLPYEKGVLTAI
+662 DWQLPFEAGTLKAI
-676 AYDEAGN
+676 AYDENGV
-683 EIARDTKHSFGDAAS
+683 EIARDEASSFGDAAS
-698 LRLRADRVTVPAD
+698 LHLTANRSQVTAD
-711 GAELIFVTIDALDA
+711 GSELIFVTIDALDT
-725 DGYVVANANNRV
+725 DGHAVANANNRV
-737 HVTVEGE
+737 HVTVTGE
-744 GLLSGLDNGDST
+744 GMLAGLDNGDST
-756 DYEPYKGDCR
+756 DCEPYKGDCR
-766 RLFSGKLLAIIAPTL
+766 RLFSGKLLAIIAPSL
-781 TAGAITIK
+781 TAGTITIT
-789 AASDGLAPATL
+789 ASSDGLTSASL
-800 TLNTVAYD
+800 TVNTTSY
-808 SEMTQTDFAH
+808 SE
-818 SNPNGK
+818 
-824 ANTNIP
+824 
-830 SSKDRCANDLH
+830 SSDEKDPCAEDLH
-841 IMTITRDPLADAVSQ
+841 LMTITRDPLADSISSQ
-856 ATDIPVRSITLSC
+856 SDIPVRKITLSC
-869 EDSSILTADKPCAV
+869 ETFTHLTADAPSAV
-883 ISAVTHPANATAQ
+883 IYASVSPANATTQ
-896 PLEWKLTNAEGV
+896 TLDWKVTNAEGV
-908 VVPYAVLEPID
+908 TVPYAILEPID
-919 DSHMR
+919 NTHVR
-924 IRAFAD
+924 IHALSD

-941 GRGCTALYSTLEF
+941 GRGHTTLYSTLAFTATE
-954 KAEQIGT
+954 IGT
-961 MNLDPYT
+961 MNLNPYT

-973 LYASAE
+973 LYSDSE
-979 GEVANGN
+979 GEIANGN

-1003 PFDFGTFGADTVT
+1003 PFDFGTFGSDTVT

-1026 IDLIF
+1026 VDLTFIE
-1031 VAGKTDTQP
+1031 GKTKTQS
-1040 GTVLCAGRYD
+1040 GTVLCRGHYD
-1050 KQMIWDQ
+1050 KKMIWDT
-1057 YQEETFTLQKRLTGV
+1057 YQEETFKLPKRLTGV

-1077 QVTDRKLHIGG
+1077 QVTNRKLHIGG
-1088 LTFKRLEKA
+1088 LSFKKLEKA
-1097 WTRLAASDIDRIYGD
+1097 WSPLSVTDIDRIYGD
-1112 AFCRTDDA
+1112 AFCKTDDA

-1137 GDETSVVIEIT
+1137 GERTCVVIEIT
-1148 GRSPIAKNTIHVRT
+1148 GRSPIEKNTIHVRT
-1162 SNGAEEA
+1162 SNGTNET
-1169 LNIAEFTYSEDY
+1169 LNIAEFPYSDDY
-1181 TTKRFPVT
+1181 VTKRFPVN

-1208 LKSIHFVKKDK
+1208 LKGIRFVR

>member
-1 MPADIPAGHRK
+1 MPAEIPTGHRK

-25 EWLFFKQPLSDTNAP
+25 EWLFFKQPLSETATALSP
-40 TELSSELSSELPS
+40 TLPAQNDS
-53 GRSSKLPSPDDA
+53 
-65 RFQPVNLPHDW
+65 RFYPVNLPHDW
-76 LISNSSDHYENS
+76 LIANSADHYENS
-88 ESWYQKTLSSDVL
+88 EGWYQKTISSDIL
-101 DFDTSSNEDNNDWL
+101 PFDASSDDDWL

-150 FLKAGDNTI
+150 FLKTGENTI

-187 PAIHI
+187 PAVHI
-192 ASDGINAETHRTA
+192 ASDGIAAETHLIEN
-205 DGKWTLCMH
+205 GKWSLCMH
-214 TTLEKDGMQQ
+214 TTLEKEGIQQ
-224 SASDFLASA
+224 SAKDFFASENDNKST
-233 SLSLSFCV
+233 SLSLSFCI
-241 QTIDGTIIH
+241 QTLDGTVILSEIP
-250 SGICENTPVTLTDI
+250 EDTPVTLTNI
-264 KPWDVSDPNL
+264 KPWDISEPNL
-274 YQIVCTLSENGTAIQ
+274 YKIVCTLSENGTAIQ

-298 TTRFDPNEGFFL
+298 TTRFDTNEGFFL
-310 NDVHMKLKG
+310 NDVHIKLKG

-327 ALGAAVN
+327 ALGSAVN
-334 RSAIKRQLLILKS
+334 RSAIKRQLTILKS

-361 VELLELADKMG
+361 VELLELADEMG

-381 MWEMSKTPYDYGR
+381 MWEMSKTTYDYAR

-409 RDRNHPSVILWSIGN
+409 RDRNHPCVILWSIGN

-592 PKDAYYFYQSVWTDV
+592 PKDAYYFYQSVWTDAK
-607 NTNPMI
+607 TNPMI
-613 HILPYWDFNPGQ
+613 HILPYWDFNPDQ

-630 VYTNAPKAALYLN
+630 VYTNAPKVALFLN
-643 DTLIGEKELAHTE
+643 GTLIGEKTLAHTE
-656 EDNMMA
+656 EDNMIA
-662 DWSLPYEKGVLTAI
+662 DWQLPFEAGTLKAI
-676 AYDEAGN
+676 AYDENGV
-683 EIARDTKHSFGDAAS
+683 EIARDEASSFGDAAS
-698 LRLRADRVTVPAD
+698 LHLTANRSQVTAD
-711 GAELIFVTIDALDA
+711 GSELIFVTIDALDT
-725 DGYVVANANNRV
+725 DGHAVANANNRV
-737 HVTVEGE
+737 HVTVTGE
-744 GLLSGLDNGDST
+744 GMLAGLDNGDST
-756 DYEPYKGDCR
+756 DCEPYKGDCR
-766 RLFSGKLLAIIAPTL
+766 RLFSGKLLAIIAPSL
-781 TAGAITIK
+781 TAGTITIT
-789 AASDGLAPATL
+789 ASSDGLTSASL
-800 TLNTVAYD
+800 TVNTTSY
-808 SEMTQTDFAH
+808 SE
-818 SNPNGK
+818 
-824 ANTNIP
+824 
-830 SSKDRCANDLH
+830 SSDEKDPCAEDLH
-841 IMTITRDPLADAVSQ
+841 LMTITRDPLADSISSQ
-856 ATDIPVRSITLSC
+856 SDIPVRKITLSC
-869 EDSSILTADKPCAV
+869 ETFTHLTADAPSAV
-883 ISAVTHPANATAQ
+883 IYASVSPANATTQ
-896 PLEWKLTNAEGV
+896 TLDWKVTNAEGV
-908 VVPYAVLEPID
+908 TVPYAILEPID
-919 DSHMR
+919 NTHVR
-924 IRAFAD
+924 IHALSD

-941 GRGCTALYSTLEF
+941 GRGHTTLYSTLAFTATE
-954 KAEQIGT
+954 IGT
-961 MNLDPYT
+961 MNLNPYT

-973 LYASAE
+973 LYSDSE
-979 GEVANGN
+979 GEIANGN

-1003 PFDFGTFGADTVT
+1003 PFDFGTFGSDTVT

-1026 IDLIF
+1026 VDLTFIE
-1031 VAGKTDTQP
+1031 GKTKTQS
-1040 GTVLCAGRYD
+1040 GTVLCRGHYD
-1050 KQMIWDQ
+1050 KKMIWDT
-1057 YQEETFTLQKRLTGV
+1057 YQEETFKLPKRLTGV

-1077 QVTDRKLHIGG
+1077 QVTNRKLHIGG
-1088 LTFKRLEKA
+1088 LSFKKLEKA
-1097 WTRLAASDIDRIYGD
+1097 WSPLSVTDIDRIYGD
-1112 AFCRTDDA
+1112 AFCKTDDA

-1137 GDETSVVIEIT
+1137 GERTCVVIEIT
-1148 GRSPIAKNTIHVRT
+1148 GRSPIEKNTIHVRT
-1162 SNGAEEA
+1162 SNGTNET
-1169 LNIAEFTYSEDY
+1169 LNIAEFPYSDDY
-1181 TTKRFPVT
+1181 VTKRFPVN

-1208 LKSIHFVKKDK
+1208 LKGIRFVR

>member
-1 MPADIPAGHRK
+1 MPAEIPTGHRK

-25 EWLFFKQPLSDTNAP
+25 EWLFFKQPLSDT
-40 TELSSELSSELPS
+40 TTTLPAQNDS
-53 GRSSKLPSPDDA
+53 
-65 RFQPVNLPHDW
+65 RFYPVNLPHDW
-76 LISNSSDHYENS
+76 LIANSADHYENS
-88 ESWYQKTLSSDVL
+88 EGWYQKTISSDIL
-101 DFDTSSNEDNNDWL
+101 PFDASSDDDWL

-150 FLKAGDNTI
+150 FLKTGENTI

-187 PAIHI
+187 PAVHI
-192 ASDGINAETHRTA
+192 ASDGIAAETHLIEN
-205 DGKWTLCMH
+205 GKWSLCMH
-214 TTLEKDGMQQ
+214 TTLEKEGIQL
-224 SASDFLASA
+224 SAKDFFASENDNEST

-241 QTIDGTIIH
+241 QTLDGTVILSEIP
-250 SGICENTPVTLTDI
+250 EDTPVTLTNI
-264 KPWDVSDPNL
+264 KPWDISEPNL
-274 YQIVCTLSENGTAIQ
+274 YKIVCTLSENGTAIQ

-298 TTRFDPNEGFFL
+298 TTRFDTNEGFFL
-310 NDVHMKLKG
+310 NDVHIKLKG

-327 ALGAAVN
+327 ALGSAVN
-334 RSAIKRQLLILKS
+334 RSAIKRQLTILKS

-361 VELLELADKMG
+361 VELLELADEMG

-381 MWEMSKTPYDYGR
+381 MWEMSKTTYDYAR

-409 RDRNHPSVILWSIGN
+409 RDRNHPCVILWSIGN

-592 PKDAYYFYQSVWTDV
+592 PKDAYYFYQSVWTDAK
-607 NTNPMI
+607 TNPMI
-613 HILPYWDFNPGQ
+613 HLLPYWDFNPGQ

-630 VYTNAPKAALYLN
+630 VYTNAPKVALFLN
-643 DTLIGEKELAHTE
+643 GTLIGEKTLAHTE
-656 EDNMMA
+656 EDNMIA
-662 DWSLPYEKGVLTAI
+662 DWQLPFEAGTLKAI
-676 AYDEAGN
+676 AYDENGV
-683 EIARDTKHSFGDAAS
+683 EIARDEASSFGDAAS
-698 LRLRADRVTVPAD
+698 LHLTANRSQVTAD
-711 GAELIFVTIDALDA
+711 GSELIFVTIDALDT
-725 DGYVVANANNRV
+725 DGHAVANANNRV
-737 HVTVEGE
+737 HVTVTGE
-744 GLLSGLDNGDST
+744 GMLAGLDNGDST
-756 DYEPYKGDCR
+756 DCEPYKGDCR
-766 RLFSGKLLAIIAPTL
+766 RLFSGKLLAIIAPSL
-781 TAGAITIK
+781 TAGTITIT
-789 AASDGLAPATL
+789 ASSDGLTSASL
-800 TLNTVAYD
+800 TVNTTSY
-808 SEMTQTDFAH
+808 SE
-818 SNPNGK
+818 
-824 ANTNIP
+824 
-830 SSKDRCANDLH
+830 SSDEKDPCAEDLH
-841 IMTITRDPLADAVSQ
+841 LMTITRDPLADSISSQ
-856 ATDIPVRSITLSC
+856 SDIPVRKITLSC
-869 EDSSILTADKPCAV
+869 ETFTHLTADAPSAV
-883 ISAVTHPANATAQ
+883 IYASVSPANATTQ
-896 PLEWKLTNAEGV
+896 TLDWKVTNAEGV
-908 VVPYAVLEPID
+908 TVPYDILEPID
-919 DSHMR
+919 NTHVR
-924 IRAFAD
+924 IHALSD

-941 GRGCTALYSTLEF
+941 GRGHTTLYSTLAFTATE
-954 KAEQIGT
+954 IGT
-961 MNLDPYT
+961 MNLNPYT

-973 LYASAE
+973 LYSDSE
-979 GEVANGN
+979 GEIANGN

-1003 PFDFGTFGADTVT
+1003 PFDFGTFGSDTVT

-1026 IDLIF
+1026 VDLTFIE
-1031 VAGKTDTQP
+1031 GKTKTQS
-1040 GTVLCAGRYD
+1040 GTVLCRGHYD
-1050 KQMIWDQ
+1050 KKMIWDT
-1057 YQEETFTLQKRLTGV
+1057 YQEETFKLPKRLTGV

-1077 QVTDRKLHIGG
+1077 QVTNRKLHIGG
-1088 LTFKRLEKA
+1088 LSFKKLEKA
-1097 WTRLAASDIDRIYGD
+1097 WSPLSVTDIDRIYGD
-1112 AFCRTDDA
+1112 AFCKTDDA

-1137 GDETSVVIEIT
+1137 GERTCVVIEIT
-1148 GRSPIAKNTIHVRT
+1148 GRSPIEKNTIHVRT
-1162 SNGAEEA
+1162 SNGTNET
-1169 LNIAEFTYSEDY
+1169 LNIAEFPYSDDY
-1181 TTKRFPVT
+1181 VTKRFPVN

-1208 LKSIHFVKKDK
+1208 LKGIRFVR

>member
-1 MPADIPAGHRK
+1 MPAEIPTGHRK

-25 EWLFFKQPLSDTNAP
+25 EWLFFKQPLSDT
-40 TELSSELSSELPS
+40 TTTLPAQNDS
-53 GRSSKLPSPDDA
+53 
-65 RFQPVNLPHDW
+65 RFYPVNLPHDW
-76 LISNSSDHYENS
+76 LIANSADHYENS
-88 ESWYQKTLSSDVL
+88 EGWYQKTISSDIL
-101 DFDTSSNEDNNDWL
+101 PFDASSDDDWL

-150 FLKAGDNTI
+150 FLKTGENTI

-187 PAIHI
+187 PAVHI
-192 ASDGINAETHRTA
+192 ASDGIAAETHLIEN
-205 DGKWTLCMH
+205 GKWSLCMH
-214 TTLEKDGMQQ
+214 TTLEKEGVQL
-224 SASDFLASA
+224 SANDFFASENDNKST

-241 QTIDGTIIH
+241 QTLDGTVILSEIQ
-250 SGICENTPVTLTDI
+250 EDTPVTLTNI
-264 KPWDVSDPNL
+264 KPWDINKPNL
-274 YQIVCTLSENGTAIQ
+274 YKIVCTLSENGTAIQ

-298 TTRFDPNEGFFL
+298 TTRFDTNEGFFL
-310 NDVHMKLKG
+310 NDVHIKLKG

-327 ALGAAVN
+327 ALGSAVN
-334 RSAIKRQLLILKS
+334 RSAIKRQLTILKS

-361 VELLELADKMG
+361 VELLELADEMG

-381 MWEMSKTPYDYGR
+381 MWEMSKTTYDYAR

-409 RDRNHPSVILWSIGN
+409 RDRNHPCVILWSIGN

-592 PKDAYYFYQSVWTDV
+592 PKDAYYFYQSVWTDAK
-607 NTNPMI
+607 TNPMI

-630 VYTNAPKAALYLN
+630 VYTNAPKAALFFN
-643 DTLIGEKELAHTE
+643 DTLIGEKKLAHTQ
-656 EDNMMA
+656 EDNIIA
-662 DWSLPYEKGVLTAI
+662 DWSLPYKKGVLTAI

-683 EIARDTKHSFGDAAS
+683 EIARDTKHSFGDASS
-698 LRLRADRVTVPAD
+698 LRLSADRLEVPAN
-711 GAELIFVTIDALDA
+711 GEELIFVTIDALDA
-725 DGYVVANANNRV
+725 DGYPVDNATNRV

-744 GLLSGLDNGDST
+744 GLLAGLDNGDST

-781 TAGAITIK
+781 NAGTITVTAS
-789 AASDGLAPATL
+789 SDGLKDAVL
-800 TLNTVAYD
+800 TLNTVACK
-808 SEMTQTDFAH
+808 
-818 SNPNGK
+818 N
-824 ANTNIP
+824 
-830 SSKDRCANDLH
+830 RCSDDLH
-841 IMTITRDPLADAVSQ
+841 IMTITRDPLADTVSH

-869 EDSSILTADKPCAV
+869 EDSCILTASKPSAV

-896 PLEWKLTNAEGV
+896 PLDWKVTNAEGV
-908 VVPYAVLEPID
+908 VVPYAALEQID
-919 DSHMR
+919 DTHIR
-924 IRAFAD
+924 ILAFAD

-941 GRGCTALYSTLEF
+941 GRGCTALYSMLEF

-961 MNLDPYT
+961 MNLDPYS

-973 LYASAE
+973 LYTYAE

-1003 PFDFGTFGADTVT
+1003 PFDFGTFGTDTVT
-1016 IPIFETESRP
+1016 IPIFETESQP
-1026 IDLIF
+1026 VDLTFIE
-1031 VAGKTDTQP
+1031 GKTKSKP
-1040 GTVLCAGRYD
+1040 GTILCTGRYD
-1050 KQMIWDQ
+1050 KKMIWDQ
-1057 YQEETFTLQKRLTGV
+1057 YQEETFTLSKRLKGV

-1088 LTFKRLEKA
+1088 LTFHKLEKA
-1097 WTRLAASDIDRIYGD
+1097 WVTLAASDIDRIYGD

-1137 GDETSVVIEIT
+1137 GDETSAVIEIT

-1162 SNGAEEA
+1162 SNGTEEA

-1181 TTKRFPVT
+1181 TTKCFPVN

-1208 LKSIHFVKKDK
+1208 LKSIRFIKKDN

>member
-1 MPADIPAGHRK
+1 
-12 AWFFMNTC
+12 MNTC

-25 EWLFFKQPLSDTNAP
+25 EWLFFKQPLSDT
-40 TELSSELSSELPS
+40 TTTLPAQNDS
-53 GRSSKLPSPDDA
+53 
-65 RFQPVNLPHDW
+65 RFYPVNLPHDW
-76 LISNSSDHYENS
+76 LIANSADHYENS
-88 ESWYQKTLSSDVL
+88 EGWYQKTISSDIL
-101 DFDTSSNEDNNDWL
+101 PFDASSDDDWL

-150 FLKAGDNTI
+150 FLKTGENTI

-187 PAIHI
+187 PAVHI
-192 ASDGINAETHRTA
+192 ASDGIAAETHLIEN
-205 DGKWTLCMH
+205 GKWSLCMH
-214 TTLEKDGMQQ
+214 TTLEKEGIQQ
-224 SASDFLASA
+224 SAKDFFASENDNPNT

-241 QTIDGTIIH
+241 QTLDGTVILSEIP
-250 SGICENTPVTLTDI
+250 EDTPVTLTNI
-264 KPWDVSDPNL
+264 KPWDISEPNL
-274 YQIVCTLSENGTAIQ
+274 YKIVCTLSENGTAIQ

-298 TTRFDPNEGFFL
+298 TTRFDTNEGFFL
-310 NDVHMKLKG
+310 NDVHIKLKG

-327 ALGAAVN
+327 ALGSAVN
-334 RSAIKRQLLILKS
+334 RSAIKRQLTILKS

-361 VELLELADKMG
+361 VELLELADEMG

-381 MWEMSKTPYDYGR
+381 MWEMSKTTYDYAR

-409 RDRNHPSVILWSIGN
+409 RDRNHPCVILWSIGN

-592 PKDAYYFYQSVWTDV
+592 PKDAYYFYQSVWTDAK
-607 NTNPMI
+607 TNPMI

-630 VYTNAPKAALYLN
+630 VYTNAPKAALFFN
-643 DTLIGEKELAHTE
+643 DTLIGEKKLAHTQ
-656 EDNMMA
+656 EDNIIA
-662 DWSLPYEKGVLTAI
+662 DWSLPYKKGVLTAI

-683 EIARDTKHSFGDAAS
+683 EIARDTKHSFGDASS
-698 LRLRADRVTVPAD
+698 LRLSADRLEVPAN
-711 GAELIFVTIDALDA
+711 GEELIFVTIDALDA
-725 DGYVVANANNRV
+725 DGYPVDNATNRV

-744 GLLSGLDNGDST
+744 GLLAGLDNGDST

-781 TAGAITIK
+781 NAGTITVTAS
-789 AASDGLAPATL
+789 SDGLKDAVL
-800 TLNTVAYD
+800 TLNTVAC
-808 SEMTQTDFAH
+808 Q
-818 SNPNGK
+818 N
-824 ANTNIP
+824 
-830 SSKDRCANDLH
+830 RCSDDLH
-841 IMTITRDPLADAVSQ
+841 IMTITRDPLADTVSH

-869 EDSSILTADKPCAV
+869 EDSCILTASKPSAV

-896 PLEWKLTNAEGV
+896 PLDWKVTNAEGV
-908 VVPYAVLEPID
+908 VVPYAALEQID
-919 DSHMR
+919 DTHIR
-924 IRAFAD
+924 ILAFAD

-941 GRGCTALYSTLEF
+941 GRGCTALYSMLEF

-961 MNLDPYT
+961 MNLDPYS

-973 LYASAE
+973 LYTYAE

-1003 PFDFGTFGADTVT
+1003 PFDFGTFGTDTVT
-1016 IPIFETESRP
+1016 IPIFETESQP
-1026 IDLIF
+1026 VDLTFIE
-1031 VAGKTDTQP
+1031 GKTKSKP
-1040 GTVLCAGRYD
+1040 GTILCTGRYD
-1050 KQMIWDQ
+1050 KKMIWDQ
-1057 YQEETFTLQKRLTGV
+1057 YQEETFKLPKRLKGV

-1088 LTFKRLEKA
+1088 LTFHKLEKA
-1097 WTRLAASDIDRIYGD
+1097 WTTLAASDIDRIYGD

-1137 GDETSVVIEIT
+1137 GDETSAVIEIT

-1162 SNGAEEA
+1162 SNGTEEA

-1181 TTKRFPVT
+1181 TTKCFPVN

-1208 LKSIHFVKKDK
+1208 LKSIRFIKKDN

>member
-1 MPADIPAGHRK
+1 MPAEIPTGHRQ

-25 EWLFFKQPLSDTNAP
+25 EWLFFKQPLSETATALSP
-40 TELSSELSSELPS
+40 TLPAQNDS
-53 GRSSKLPSPDDA
+53 
-65 RFQPVNLPHDW
+65 RFYPVNLPHDW
-76 LISNSSDHYENS
+76 LIANSADHYENS
-88 ESWYQKTLSSDVL
+88 EGWYQKTISSDIL
-101 DFDTSSNEDNNDWL
+101 PFDASSDDDWL

-150 FLKAGDNTI
+150 FLKTGENTI

-187 PAIHI
+187 PAVHI
-192 ASDGINAETHRTA
+192 ASDGIAAETHRLEN
-205 DGKWTLCMH
+205 GKWSLCMH
-214 TTLEKDGMQQ
+214 TTLEKEGIQQ
-224 SASDFLASA
+224 SAKDFFASENDNKST
-233 SLSLSFCV
+233 SLSLSFCI
-241 QTIDGTIIH
+241 QTLDGTVILSEIP
-250 SGICENTPVTLTDI
+250 EDTPVTLTNI
-264 KPWDVSDPNL
+264 KPWDISEPNL
-274 YQIVCTLSENGTAIQ
+274 YKIVCTLSENGTAIQ

-298 TTRFDPNEGFFL
+298 TTRFDTNEGFFL
-310 NDVHMKLKG
+310 NDVHIKLKG

-327 ALGAAVN
+327 ALGSAVN
-334 RSAIKRQLLILKS
+334 RSAIKRQLTILKS

-361 VELLELADKMG
+361 VELLELADEMG

-381 MWEMSKTPYDYGR
+381 MWEMSKTTYDYAR

-409 RDRNHPSVILWSIGN
+409 RDRNHPCVILWSIGN

-592 PKDAYYFYQSVWTDV
+592 PKDAYYFYQSVWTDAK
-607 NTNPMI
+607 TNPMI

-630 VYTNAPKAALYLN
+630 VYTNAPKAALFFN
-643 DTLIGEKELAHTE
+643 DTLIGEKKLAHTQ
-656 EDNMMA
+656 EDNIIA
-662 DWSLPYEKGVLTAI
+662 DWSLPYKKGVLTAI

-683 EIARDTKHSFGDAAS
+683 EIARDTKHSFGDASS
-698 LRLRADRVTVPAD
+698 LRLSADRLEVPAN
-711 GAELIFVTIDALDA
+711 GEELIFVTIDALDA
-725 DGYVVANANNRV
+725 DGYPVDNATNRV

-744 GLLSGLDNGDST
+744 GLLAGLDNGDST

-781 TAGAITIK
+781 NAGTITVTAS
-789 AASDGLAPATL
+789 SDGLKDAVL
-800 TLNTVAYD
+800 TLNTVAC
-808 SEMTQTDFAH
+808 Q
-818 SNPNGK
+818 N
-824 ANTNIP
+824 
-830 SSKDRCANDLH
+830 RCSDDLH
-841 IMTITRDPLADAVSQ
+841 IMTITRDPLADAVSH

-869 EDSSILTADKPCAV
+869 EDSCILTASKPSAV

-896 PLEWKLTNAEGV
+896 PLDWKVTNAEGV
-908 VVPYAVLEPID
+908 VVPYATLEQID
-919 DSHMR
+919 DTHIR
-924 IRAFAD
+924 ILAFAD

-941 GRGCTALYSTLEF
+941 GRGCTALYSMLEF

-961 MNLDPYT
+961 MNLDPYS

-973 LYASAE
+973 LYTYAE

-1003 PFDFGTFGADTVT
+1003 PFDFGTFGTDTVT
-1016 IPIFETESRP
+1016 IPIFETESQP
-1026 IDLIF
+1026 VDLTFIE
-1031 VAGKTDTQP
+1031 GKTKSKP
-1040 GTVLCAGRYD
+1040 GTILCTGRYD
-1050 KQMIWDQ
+1050 KKMIWDQ
-1057 YQEETFTLQKRLTGV
+1057 YQEETFKLPKRLKGV

-1088 LTFKRLEKA
+1088 LTFHKLEKA
-1097 WTRLAASDIDRIYGD
+1097 WTTLAASDIDRIYGD

-1137 GDETSVVIEIT
+1137 GDETSAVIEIT

-1162 SNGAEEA
+1162 SNGTEEA

-1181 TTKRFPVT
+1181 TTKCFPVN
-1189 VLSGSQT
+1189 VLSDSQT

-1208 LKSIHFVKKDK
+1208 LKSIRFIKKNN